1 MKHMRRTLAAL
12 LAMVILMTG
21 IPFSFAE
28 ETEAVET
35 VVQQIAEPAPEEEPA
50 PTEESAP
57 TEEPTDAPT
66 EEPTDAPPVEVTEVP
81 TTEVTEEP
89 TEEATQEPTVAPT
102 DAPEETASAE
112 PLPSEEP
119 TPEPG
124 EALAEYPVFVP
135 EKAPAEDAQR
145 MDCDIDDV
153 PFVPVYTAEALA
165 KYMDMSVSELA
176 STLGMDVDAL
186 LALSPEEIAAC
197 HERLSTPMG
206 SNAYA
211 GKISLG
217 KAFTGY
223 AGTSSTLDYE
233 IYISRSGR
241 YLLTM
246 NASKY
251 MACSVYNG
259 STLIGS
265 VGHFVVPWTVDLEA
279 GKTYTFKI
287 NVDSRYSSGYC
298 NFSAVLNMYIVGSYV
313 DRAKP
318 LAYDLYTSFETKYS
332 NDFQIFC
339 FTAVEGRSYRIS
351 STGSLRRTITVCD
364 ANFNSIKSGT
374 RGAQGSTS
382 FDVTLTP
389 GKTYYLKILGEYY
402 SGGNW
407 WYENS
412 GSGQIRVQCLDKTTK
427 PISFT
432 KNKSSVNPGFGDSVT
447 FNVSTPYAS
456 KVRMLTDGKYIGAEH
471 AVSSGK
477 ASFSESFHIS
487 GSRSVQV
494 QGYYNGDWSLI
505 SDAQTI
511 TVNYQPS
518 LGKPVFSSI
527 SSNKGI
533 AYRNRDYTLKWN
545 SLANAVKYSVYVY
558 SGDEL
563 LYKAETDVNQITI
576 PGQIFGTLGV
586 YYVDVY
592 GLAKLGQ
599 QSNPPARAEIT
610 VEDLAK
616 GFVVDSY
623 LLENGINALPSK
635 YYDDFSIDHAP
646 GLKLTLKSSSWIHL
660 GMSDWEES
668 LTEVGVTIDAN
679 PKSSD
684 REGYIDISAPGCST
698 VRIKVLQYGACP
710 HKFTG
715 ILYYDRSGNEIWDF
729 SGAPCTSLDKYSH
742 GWSVYVSRLEYVCW
756 DCDAVL
762 KTVTQNKTLTIKE
775 EHSFDNGACWA
786 CGFREKNSC
795 QHTSFVTKYD
805 KYEFIDE
812 QQHRHTSF
820 DTSSN
825 PDWNYVIC
833 AECGIGGVYE
843 DGKVVL
849 DLYGDYYIE
858 ELRSYKSVLENHSYV
873 NGKCACGA
881 VRAAGSLRIEGKSTL
896 TKGVRGDLKVYDAYG
911 KLLDNKKLRWSS
923 SSTSIATVDSRGRV
937 QAKAIGSAT
946 ITAEAADGTYGSIV
960 INVVPTP
967 QSVTIYYNG
976 RRLVDRE
983 VVTMDLNSLA
993 NLRAEVYPADADPTI
1008 SWTTTNKSYVSV
1020 STPTLSSTTITA
1032 HKETNDG
1039 VYITAQTSNGKK
1051 AKVKVRVVDPYKPT
1065 GVFLDREGT
1074 ITLNMGS
1081 RLTLYATLQPATA
1094 TRSLTWTSSST
1105 KIATVDANGVVTPI
1119 KEGTVTITVKTHN
1132 GKYDTVKVKVVDP
1145 YKPTGV
1151 VLDREGTVTLNMGSR
1166 LTLYA
1171 TLQPATATRSLTW
1184 TSSST
1189 KIATVDANGVVTPI
1203 KEGTVTI
1210 TVKTHNGKYDTVKVK
1225 VVDPYKPTGV
1235 VLDREGTVTLNMG
1248 SRLTLYATL
1257 QPATA
1262 TRSLT
1267 WTSSSTKIAT
1277 VDANGVVTP
1286 IKEGTVTI
1294 TVKTHNGKYDTVKV
1308 KVVDPYKPTGVYLD
1322 REGTVVLRMGSSLT
1336 LKATL
1341 QPAGATRNLT
1351 WTSSSTKVATVD
1363 QNGVVTGI
1371 KEGTV
1376 TITVKTHNGKKDTV
1390 KVKVAAYYPVQALSL
1405 SLGGKS
1411 YGEMYVGDRAKL
1423 SVTYTP
1429 TKSCDFANLTWRS
1442 NNTKVVTVDGSGNL
1456 SAVGA
1461 GYAMI
1466 TATDQNTS
1474 VSASFGVVVT
1484 RKARYRAIVIVE
1496 NSFINYQGYK
1506 LPYQRASDRSG
1517 LISML
1522 KQQNFNGQRVEQI
1535 ADLSNLSKSTLVS
1548 KLRSLPSQWGIQ
1560 EGDVTYFCFLGHGSK
1575 DGCLYLYSNG
1585 AENQYIRPS
1594 ELKSLLDNIPGKV
1607 IVSIGSCY
1615 SGNYVYSNSADDD
1628 SSDSEGS
1635 PSDFT
1640 SAIIRAFSD
1649 GDSLPIAAIDESGAE
1664 IGISNEERMSWEESG
1679 IMPNS
1684 GELRQSKYYVL
1695 TSAARNEEAWS
1706 FYYLASSRY
1715 PYSINESKS
1724 YACFERAFC
1733 YAGGRD
1739 SVTKKT
1745 TWSSGT
1751 KTLSSVYSTVKK
1763 QVASYQ
1769 KGTIYSQSVQVYPSN
1784 SSFVIFSK

>member
-35 VVQQIAEPAPEEEPA
+35 VVQQIAEPEQAPEEPVPEEEPA

-66 EEPTDAPPVEVTEVP
+66 EEPTDAPAEEP
-81 TTEVTEEP
+81 TDAPTEEP
-89 TEEATQEPTVAPT
+89 TEEPT
-102 DAPEETASAE
+102 DVPEETASAE

-119 TPEPG
+119 TPEPS
-124 EALAEYPVFVP
+124 AEPTDYPVFVP
-135 EKAPAEDAQR
+135 EEALD
-145 MDCDIDDV
+145 DDSSCFDGDTLDV
-153 PFVPVYTAEALA
+153 PFIPVYTVEALA
-165 KYMDMSVSELA
+165 EYMDMSVSELA
-176 STLGMDVDAL
+176 DKLGMDMDAL
-186 LALSPEEIAAC
+186 LALSPEEIAAW
-197 HERLSTPMG
+197 HERLATPAS
-206 SNAYA
+206 SNTYA

-217 KAFTGY
+217 KAFSGY
-223 AGTSSTLDYE
+223 VGTSSTLDYE

-241 YLLTM
+241 YLLTTT
-246 NASKY
+246 ASKY
-251 MACSVYNG
+251 MVFDVYRG
-259 STLIGS
+259 SEFIRGI
-265 VGHFVVPWTVDLEA
+265 GHFASGNPGWTVDLEA
-279 GKTYTFKI
+279 GHTYTFKVH
-287 NVDSRYSSGYC
+287 VDGRYVTGYC
-298 NFSAVLNMYIVGSYV
+298 NFSALFQLYIAGSYA
-313 DRAKP
+313 DRASP
-318 LAYDLYTSFETKYS
+318 LAYDVFAPFTVKYD
-332 NDFQIFC
+332 NDFQLFC
-339 FTAVEGRSYRIS
+339 FTAVEGKSYRIT
-351 STGSLRRTITVCD
+351 STGSLRRTVSVCD
-364 ANFNSIKSGT
+364 ANLNSIKSSSRGIQGT
-374 RGAQGSTS
+374 TTL
-382 FDVTLTP
+382 DVTLTP
-389 GKTYYLKILGEYY
+389 GRTYYLNIHGEYY
-402 SGGNW
+402 SSGVW
-407 WYENS
+407 WYQRGNGE
-412 GSGQIRVQCLDKTTK
+412 IKIQCLDKTTK

-432 KNKSSVNPGFGDSVT
+432 KSKSSVNPGFNDSVT
-447 FNVSTPYAS
+447 FNVSTPYAT
-456 KVRMLTDGKYIGAEH
+456 KVRILTDGKYIGAEH
-471 AVSSGK
+471 AVSGGK
-477 ASFSESFHIS
+477 ASFSESFHVS
-487 GSRSVQV
+487 GARSVQV
-494 QGYYNGDWSLI
+494 QGYYNGSWSLL

-511 TVNYQPS
+511 TVNYQPN

-527 SSNKGI
+527 SGSKGT
-533 AYRNRDYTLKWN
+533 AYRNRDYTLRWN
-545 SLANAVKYSVYVY
+545 SLANAVRYSVYVY
-558 SGDEL
+558 SSDEL
-563 LYKAETDVNQITI
+563 LYKTETDANQVTI
-576 PGQIFGTLGV
+576 PGWVFGTLGV

-592 GLAKLGQ
+592 GMAKLGQ

-610 VEDLAK
+610 VEDLSK

-623 LLENGINALPSK
+623 LLEHGFVVQPGGLYEGFCIER
-635 YYDDFSIDHAP
+635 AP
-646 GLKLTLKSSSWIHL
+646 GLKLSLRASSWIDIYW
-660 GMSDWEES
+660 GNEDDTNAWV
-668 LTEVGVTIDAN
+668 EVEIDEN
-679 PKSSD
+679 PGSSN
-684 REGYIDISAPGCST
+684 REGYIEISAPGCTT
-698 VRIKVLQYGACP
+698 VRIKVFQYGICP
-710 HKFTG
+710 HTSTE
-715 ILYYDRSGNEIWDF
+715 IVYYDRSGDSFRVIDCY
-729 SGAPCTSLDKYSH
+729 GTPCTVVDKYSH
-742 GWSVYVSRLEYVCW
+742 GYNTYVSREEYVCLY
-756 DCDAVL
+756 CDAVL
-762 KTVTQNKTLTIKE
+762 KTITYNKTITIKE
-775 EHSFDNGACWA
+775 PHHFYNGVCSR
-786 CGFREKNSC
+786 CRFSEKNGC

-805 KYEFIDE
+805 KYEFVDE

-825 PDWNYVIC
+825 PDWEYVVC
-833 AECGIGGVYE
+833 AECGRGGEYV

-849 DLYGDYYIE
+849 VDEGAVYVE
-858 ELRSYKSVLENHSYV
+858 ELRSYKCVLENHSYV

-881 VRAAGSLRIEGKSTL
+881 TRAGGTLRIEGKSSL
-896 TKGVRGDLKVYDAYG
+896 TKGVTSELKVYDVYG
-911 KLLDNKKLRWSS
+911 ALLSNRSLSWTSS
-923 SSTSIATVDSRGRV
+923 APSIATVDYKGRV

-1008 SWTTTNKSYVSV
+1008 SWTTTNKSCVSV

-1074 ITLNMGS
+1074 VTLNMGS
-1081 RLTLYATLQPATA
+1081 RLTLYATLQPAGA

-1105 KIATVDANGVVTPI
+1105 KIATVD
-1119 KEGTVTITVKTHN
+1119 
-1132 GKYDTVKVKVVDP
+1132 
-1145 YKPTGV
+1145 
-1151 VLDREGTVTLNMGSR
+1151 
-1166 LTLYA
+1166 
-1171 TLQPATATRSLTW
+1171 Q
-1184 TSSST
+1184 
-1189 KIATVDANGVVTPI
+1189 
-1203 KEGTVTI
+1203 
-1210 TVKTHNGKYDTVKVK
+1210 
-1225 VVDPYKPTGV
+1225 
-1235 VLDREGTVTLNMG
+1235 
-1248 SRLTLYATL
+1248 
-1257 QPATA
+1257 
-1262 TRSLT
+1262 
-1267 WTSSSTKIAT
+1267 
-1277 VDANGVVTP
+1277 NGVVTP

-1429 TKSCDFANLTWRS
+1429 SKSCDFANLTWRS
-1442 NNTKVVTVDGSGNL
+1442 NNTRVVTVDGSGNL

-1496 NSFINYQGYK
+1496 NSFINHQGYK

-1575 DGCLYLYSNG
+1575 DGCLFLYSNG

-1615 SGNYVYSNSADDD
+1615 SGNYVYGNSADDD

-1640 SAIIRAFSD
+1640 SAIIRTFAD
-1649 GDSLPIAAIDESGAE
+1649 GDSMPIAAVDESGAE
-1664 IGISNEERMSWEESG
+1664 IAISNEERMSWEESG

-1695 TSAARNEEAWS
+1695 TSAARNEESWS
-1706 FYYLASSRY
+1706 LYYLTSSRY
-1715 PYSINESKS
+1715 PYSINESKT

>member
-35 VVQQIAEPAPEEEPA
+35 VVQQIAEPEQAPEEPAPEEEPA

-66 EEPTDAPPVEVTEVP
+66 EEPTDAPAEEP
-81 TTEVTEEP
+81 TDAPAEEPTDAPTEEP
-89 TEEATQEPTVAPT
+89 TDV
-102 DAPEETASAE
+102 PEETASAE

-119 TPEPG
+119 TPEPS
-124 EALAEYPVFVP
+124 AEPTDYPVFVP
-135 EKAPAEDAQR
+135 EEALD
-145 MDCDIDDV
+145 DDSSCFDGDTLDV
-153 PFVPVYTAEALA
+153 PFIPVYTVEALA
-165 KYMDMSVSELA
+165 EYMDMSVSELA
-176 STLGMDVDAL
+176 DKLGMDVDAL
-186 LALSPEEIAAC
+186 LALSPEEIAAW
-197 HERLSTPMG
+197 HERLATPAS
-206 SNAYA
+206 SNTYA

-217 KAFTGY
+217 KAFSGY
-223 AGTSSTLDYE
+223 VGTSSTLDYE

-241 YLLTM
+241 YLLTTT
-246 NASKY
+246 ASKY
-251 MACSVYNG
+251 MVFDVYRG
-259 STLIGS
+259 SEFIRGI
-265 VGHFVVPWTVDLEA
+265 GHFASGNPGWTVDLEA
-279 GKTYTFKI
+279 GHTYTFKVH
-287 NVDSRYSSGYC
+287 VDGRYVTGYC
-298 NFSAVLNMYIVGSYV
+298 NFSALFQLYIAGSYA
-313 DRAKP
+313 DRASP
-318 LAYDLYTSFETKYS
+318 LAYDVFAPFTVKYD
-332 NDFQIFC
+332 NDFQLFC
-339 FTAVEGRSYRIS
+339 FTAVEGKSYRIT
-351 STGSLRRTITVCD
+351 STGSLRRTVSVCD
-364 ANFNSIKSGT
+364 ANLNSIKSSSRGIQGT
-374 RGAQGSTS
+374 TTL
-382 FDVTLTP
+382 DVTLTP
-389 GKTYYLKILGEYY
+389 GRTYYLNIHGEYY
-402 SGGNW
+402 SSGVW
-407 WYENS
+407 WYQRGNGE
-412 GSGQIRVQCLDKTTK
+412 IKIQCLDKTTK

-432 KNKSSVNPGFGDSVT
+432 KSKSSVNPGFNDSVT
-447 FNVSTPYAS
+447 FNVSTPYAT
-456 KVRMLTDGKYIGAEH
+456 KVRILTDGKYIGAEH
-471 AVSSGK
+471 AVSGGK
-477 ASFSESFHIS
+477 ASFSESFHVS
-487 GSRSVQV
+487 GARSVQV
-494 QGYYNGDWSLI
+494 QGYYNGSWSLL

-511 TVNYQPS
+511 TVNYQPN

-527 SSNKGI
+527 SGSKGT
-533 AYRNRDYTLKWN
+533 AYRNRDYTLRWN
-545 SLANAVKYSVYVY
+545 SLANAVRYSVYVY
-558 SGDEL
+558 SSDEL
-563 LYKAETDVNQITI
+563 LYKTETDANQVTI
-576 PGQIFGTLGV
+576 PGWVFGTLGV

-592 GLAKLGQ
+592 GMAKLGQ

-610 VEDLAK
+610 VEDSIK
-616 GFVVDSY
+616 GFAVNAY
-623 LLENGINALPSK
+623 LLEHGIVASPTE

-646 GLKLTLKSSSWIHL
+646 GLNVTLKSSSWIHL
-660 GMSDWEES
+660 GWDES
-668 LTEVGVTIDAN
+668 EDNLTYVGVTIDAN

-684 REGYIDISAPGCST
+684 REGYIDISASGCAT
-698 VRIKVLQYGACP
+698 VRIKVLQCGTCP
-710 HKFTG
+710 HKYTG
-715 ILYYDRSGNEIWDF
+715 IIYYDRRGDEMQDYN
-729 SGAPCTSLDKYSH
+729 GPCTAIDKYSH
-742 GWSVYVSRLEYVCW
+742 GYNVYVSKMEYICW
-756 DCDAVL
+756 ECDAIL
-762 KTVTQNKTLTIKE
+762 RTVTQDKNITIKE
-775 EHSFDNGACWA
+775 EHSYENGACWA
-786 CGFREKNSC
+786 CGFSEKNGC

-825 PDWNYVIC
+825 PDWEYVVC
-833 AECGIGGVYE
+833 AECGIGGYYE
-843 DGKVVL
+843 DGKIVL
-849 DLYGDYYIE
+849 DLNGSYYAD
-858 ELRSYKSVLENHSYV
+858 ELRSYKCVLENHSYV

-881 VRAAGSLRIEGKSTL
+881 TRAGGTLRIEGKSSL
-896 TKGVRGDLKVYDAYG
+896 TKGVTSELKVYDVYG
-911 KLLDNKKLRWSS
+911 ALLSNRSLSWTSS
-923 SSTSIATVDSRGRV
+923 APSIATVDYKGRV

-1008 SWTTTNKSYVSV
+1008 SWTTTNKSCVSV

-1074 ITLNMGS
+1074 
-1081 RLTLYATLQPATA
+1081 
-1094 TRSLTWTSSST
+1094 
-1105 KIATVDANGVVTPI
+1105 
-1119 KEGTVTITVKTHN
+1119 
-1132 GKYDTVKVKVVDP
+1132 
-1145 YKPTGV
+1145 
-1151 VLDREGTVTLNMGSR
+1151 VTLNMGSR

-1189 KIATVDANGVVTPI
+1189 KIATVD
-1203 KEGTVTI
+1203 
-1210 TVKTHNGKYDTVKVK
+1210 
-1225 VVDPYKPTGV
+1225 
-1235 VLDREGTVTLNMG
+1235 
-1248 SRLTLYATL
+1248 
-1257 QPATA
+1257 Q
-1262 TRSLT
+1262 
-1267 WTSSSTKIAT
+1267 
-1277 VDANGVVTP
+1277 NGVVTP

-1429 TKSCDFANLTWRS
+1429 SKSCDFANLTWRS

-1496 NSFINYQGYK
+1496 NSFINHQGYK

-1575 DGCLYLYSNG
+1575 DGCLFLYSNG

-1615 SGNYVYSNSADDD
+1615 SGNYVYGNSADDD

-1640 SAIIRAFSD
+1640 SAIIHTFAD
-1649 GDSLPIAAIDESGAE
+1649 GDSMPIAAVDESGAE
-1664 IGISNEERMSWEESG
+1664 IAISNEERMSWEESG

-1695 TSAARNEEAWS
+1695 TSAARNEESWS
-1706 FYYLASSRY
+1706 LYSLTSSRY
-1715 PYSINESKS
+1715 PYSINESKT

>member
-35 VVQQIAEPAPEEEPA
+35 VVQQIAEPEQAPEEPAPEEEPA

-66 EEPTDAPPVEVTEVP
+66 KEPTDAPAEEPTDAPAEEP
-81 TTEVTEEP
+81 TDAPTEEP
-89 TEEATQEPTVAPT
+89 TDV
-102 DAPEETASAE
+102 PEETASAE

-119 TPEPG
+119 TPEPS
-124 EALAEYPVFVP
+124 AEPTDYPVFVP
-135 EKAPAEDAQR
+135 EEALD
-145 MDCDIDDV
+145 DDSSCFDGDTLDV
-153 PFVPVYTAEALA
+153 PFIPVYTVEALA
-165 KYMDMSVSELA
+165 EYMDMSVSELA
-176 STLGMDVDAL
+176 DKLGMDVDAL
-186 LALSPEEIAAC
+186 LALSPEEIAAW
-197 HERLSTPMG
+197 HERLATPAS
-206 SNAYA
+206 SNTYA

-217 KAFTGY
+217 KAFSGY
-223 AGTSSTLDYE
+223 VGTSSTLDYE

-241 YLLTM
+241 YLLTTT
-246 NASKY
+246 ASKY
-251 MACSVYNG
+251 MVFDVYRG
-259 STLIGS
+259 SEFIRGI
-265 VGHFVVPWTVDLEA
+265 GHFASGNPGWTVDLEA
-279 GKTYTFKI
+279 GHTYTFKVH
-287 NVDSRYSSGYC
+287 VDGRYVTGYC
-298 NFSAVLNMYIVGSYV
+298 NFSALFQLYIAGSYA
-313 DRAKP
+313 DRASP
-318 LAYDLYTSFETKYS
+318 LAYDVFAPFTVKYD
-332 NDFQIFC
+332 NDFQLFC
-339 FTAVEGRSYRIS
+339 FTAVEGKSYRIT
-351 STGSLRRTITVCD
+351 STGSLRRTVSVCD
-364 ANFNSIKSGT
+364 ANLNSIKSSSRGIQGT
-374 RGAQGSTS
+374 TTL
-382 FDVTLTP
+382 DVTLTP
-389 GKTYYLKILGEYY
+389 GRTYYLNIHGEYY
-402 SGGNW
+402 SSGVW
-407 WYENS
+407 WYQRGNGE
-412 GSGQIRVQCLDKTTK
+412 IKIQCLDKTTK

-432 KNKSSVNPGFGDSVT
+432 KSKSSVNPGFNDSVT
-447 FNVSTPYAS
+447 FNVSTPYAT
-456 KVRMLTDGKYIGAEH
+456 KVRILTDGKYIGAEH
-471 AVSSGK
+471 AVSGGK
-477 ASFSESFHIS
+477 ASFSESFHVS
-487 GSRSVQV
+487 GARSVQV
-494 QGYYNGDWSLI
+494 QGYYNGSWSLL

-511 TVNYQPS
+511 TVNYQPN

-527 SSNKGI
+527 SGSKGT
-533 AYRNRDYTLKWN
+533 AYRNRDYTLRWN
-545 SLANAVKYSVYVY
+545 SLANAVRYSVYVY
-558 SGDEL
+558 SSDEL
-563 LYKAETDVNQITI
+563 LYKTETDANQVTI
-576 PGQIFGTLGV
+576 PGWVFGTLGV

-592 GLAKLGQ
+592 GMAKLGQ

-610 VEDLAK
+610 VEDSIK
-616 GFVVDSY
+616 GFAVNAY
-623 LLENGINALPSK
+623 LLEHGIVASPTE

-646 GLKLTLKSSSWIHL
+646 GLNVTLKSSSWIHL
-660 GMSDWEES
+660 GWDES
-668 LTEVGVTIDAN
+668 EDNLTYVGVTIDAN

-684 REGYIDISAPGCST
+684 REGYIDISASGCAT
-698 VRIKVLQYGACP
+698 VRIKVLQCGTCP
-710 HKFTG
+710 HKYTG
-715 ILYYDRSGNEIWDF
+715 IIYYDRRGDEMQDYN
-729 SGAPCTSLDKYSH
+729 GPCTAIDKYSH
-742 GWSVYVSRLEYVCW
+742 GYNVYVSKMEYICW
-756 DCDAVL
+756 ECDAIL
-762 KTVTQNKTLTIKE
+762 RTVTQDKNITIKE
-775 EHSFDNGACWA
+775 EHSYENGACWA
-786 CGFREKNSC
+786 CGFSEKNGC

-825 PDWNYVIC
+825 PDWEYVVC
-833 AECGIGGVYE
+833 AECGIGGYYE
-843 DGKVVL
+843 DGKIVL
-849 DLYGDYYIE
+849 DLNGSYYAD
-858 ELRSYKSVLENHSYV
+858 ELRSYKCVLENHSYV

-881 VRAAGSLRIEGKSTL
+881 TRAGGTLRIEGKSSL
-896 TKGVRGDLKVYDAYG
+896 TKGVTSELKVYDVYG
-911 KLLDNKKLRWSS
+911 ALLSNRSLSWTSS
-923 SSTSIATVDSRGRV
+923 APSIATVDYKGRV

-1008 SWTTTNKSYVSV
+1008 SWTTTNKSCVSV

-1074 ITLNMGS
+1074 
-1081 RLTLYATLQPATA
+1081 
-1094 TRSLTWTSSST
+1094 
-1105 KIATVDANGVVTPI
+1105 
-1119 KEGTVTITVKTHN
+1119 
-1132 GKYDTVKVKVVDP
+1132 
-1145 YKPTGV
+1145 
-1151 VLDREGTVTLNMGSR
+1151 VTLNMGSR

-1171 TLQPATATRSLTW
+1171 TLQPA
-1184 TSSST
+1184 
-1189 KIATVDANGVVTPI
+1189 G
-1203 KEGTVTI
+1203 
-1210 TVKTHNGKYDTVKVK
+1210 
-1225 VVDPYKPTGV
+1225 
-1235 VLDREGTVTLNMG
+1235 
-1248 SRLTLYATL
+1248 
-1257 QPATA
+1257 A

-1429 TKSCDFANLTWRS
+1429 SKSCDFANLTWRS

-1496 NSFINYQGYK
+1496 NSFINHQGYK

-1575 DGCLYLYSNG
+1575 DGCLFLYSNG

-1615 SGNYVYSNSADDD
+1615 SGNYVYGNSADDD

-1640 SAIIRAFSD
+1640 SAIIHTFAD
-1649 GDSLPIAAIDESGAE
+1649 GDSMPIAAVDESGAE
-1664 IGISNEERMSWEESG
+1664 IAISNEERMSWEESG

-1695 TSAARNEEAWS
+1695 TSAARNEESWS
-1706 FYYLASSRY
+1706 LYSLTSSRY
-1715 PYSINESKS
+1715 PYSINESKT

>member
-35 VVQQIAEPAPEEEPA
+35 VVQQIAEPEQAPEEPAPEEEPA

-66 EEPTDAPPVEVTEVP
+66 EEPTDAPAEEP
-81 TTEVTEEP
+81 TDAPAEEPTDAPTEEP
-89 TEEATQEPTVAPT
+89 TDV
-102 DAPEETASAE
+102 PEETASAE

-119 TPEPG
+119 TPEPS
-124 EALAEYPVFVP
+124 AEPTDYPVFVP
-135 EKAPAEDAQR
+135 EEALD
-145 MDCDIDDV
+145 DDSSCFDGDTLDV
-153 PFVPVYTAEALA
+153 PFIPVYTVEALA
-165 KYMDMSVSELA
+165 EYMDMSVSELA
-176 STLGMDVDAL
+176 DKLGMDVDAL
-186 LALSPEEIAAC
+186 LALSPEEIAAW
-197 HERLSTPMG
+197 HERLATPAS
-206 SNAYA
+206 SNTYA

-217 KAFTGY
+217 KAFSGY
-223 AGTSSTLDYE
+223 VGTSSTLDYE

-241 YLLTM
+241 YLLTTT
-246 NASKY
+246 ASKY
-251 MACSVYNG
+251 MVFDVYRG
-259 STLIGS
+259 SEFIRGI
-265 VGHFVVPWTVDLEA
+265 GHFASGNPGWTVDLEA
-279 GKTYTFKI
+279 GHTYTFKVH
-287 NVDSRYSSGYC
+287 VDGRYVTGYC
-298 NFSAVLNMYIVGSYV
+298 NFSALFQLYIAGSYA
-313 DRAKP
+313 DRASP
-318 LAYDLYTSFETKYS
+318 LAYDVFAPFTVKYD
-332 NDFQIFC
+332 NDFQLFC
-339 FTAVEGRSYRIS
+339 FTAVEGKSYRIT
-351 STGSLRRTITVCD
+351 STGSLRRTVSVCD
-364 ANFNSIKSGT
+364 ANLNSIKSSSRGIQGT
-374 RGAQGSTS
+374 TTL
-382 FDVTLTP
+382 DVTLTP
-389 GKTYYLKILGEYY
+389 GRTYYLNIHGEYY
-402 SGGNW
+402 SSGVW
-407 WYENS
+407 WYQRGNGE
-412 GSGQIRVQCLDKTTK
+412 IKIQCLDKTTK

-432 KNKSSVNPGFGDSVT
+432 KSKSSVNPGFNDSVT
-447 FNVSTPYAS
+447 FNVSTPYAT
-456 KVRMLTDGKYIGAEH
+456 KVRILTDGKYIGAEH
-471 AVSSGK
+471 AVSGGK
-477 ASFSESFHIS
+477 ASFSESFHVS
-487 GSRSVQV
+487 GARSVQV
-494 QGYYNGDWSLI
+494 QGYYNGSWSLL

-511 TVNYQPS
+511 TVNYQPN

-527 SSNKGI
+527 SGSKGT
-533 AYRNRDYTLKWN
+533 AYRNRDYTLRWN
-545 SLANAVKYSVYVY
+545 SLANAVRYSVYVY
-558 SGDEL
+558 SSDEL
-563 LYKAETDVNQITI
+563 LYKTETDANQVTI
-576 PGQIFGTLGV
+576 PGWVFGTLGV

-592 GLAKLGQ
+592 GMAKLGQ

-610 VEDLAK
+610 VEDSIK
-616 GFVVDSY
+616 GFAVNAY
-623 LLENGINALPSK
+623 LLEHGIVASPTE

-646 GLKLTLKSSSWIHL
+646 GLNVTLKSSSWIHL
-660 GMSDWEES
+660 GWDES
-668 LTEVGVTIDAN
+668 EDNLTYVGVTIDAN

-684 REGYIDISAPGCST
+684 REGYIDISASGCAT
-698 VRIKVLQYGACP
+698 VRIKVLQCGTCP
-710 HKFTG
+710 HKYTG
-715 ILYYDRSGNEIWDF
+715 IIYYDRRGDEMQDYN
-729 SGAPCTSLDKYSH
+729 GPCTAIDKYSH
-742 GWSVYVSRLEYVCW
+742 GYNVYVSKMEYICW
-756 DCDAVL
+756 ECDAIL
-762 KTVTQNKTLTIKE
+762 RTVTQDKNITIKE
-775 EHSFDNGACWA
+775 EHSYENGACWA
-786 CGFREKNSC
+786 CGFSEKNGC

-825 PDWNYVIC
+825 PDWEYVVC
-833 AECGIGGVYE
+833 AECGIGGYYE
-843 DGKVVL
+843 DGKIVL
-849 DLYGDYYIE
+849 DLNGSYYAD
-858 ELRSYKSVLENHSYV
+858 ELRSYKCVLENHSYV

-881 VRAAGSLRIEGKSTL
+881 TRAGGTLRIEGKSSL
-896 TKGVRGDLKVYDAYG
+896 TKGVTSELKVYDVYG
-911 KLLDNKKLRWSS
+911 ALLSNRSLSWTSS
-923 SSTSIATVDSRGRV
+923 APSIATVDYKGRV

-1008 SWTTTNKSYVSV
+1008 SWTTTNKSCVSV

-1074 ITLNMGS
+1074 VTLNMGS
-1081 RLTLYATLQPATA
+1081 RLTLYATLQPAGA

-1105 KIATVDANGVVTPI
+1105 KIATVDQNGVVTPI

-1132 GKYDTVKVKVVDP
+1132 GKKDTVKVKVVDP

-1151 VLDREGTVTLNMGSR
+1151 VLNREGTVTLNMGSR

-1189 KIATVDANGVVTPI
+1189 KIATVD
-1203 KEGTVTI
+1203 
-1210 TVKTHNGKYDTVKVK
+1210 
-1225 VVDPYKPTGV
+1225 
-1235 VLDREGTVTLNMG
+1235 
-1248 SRLTLYATL
+1248 
-1257 QPATA
+1257 Q
-1262 TRSLT
+1262 
-1267 WTSSSTKIAT
+1267 
-1277 VDANGVVTP
+1277 NGVVTP

-1429 TKSCDFANLTWRS
+1429 SKSCDFANLTWRS

-1496 NSFINYQGYK
+1496 NSFINHQGYK

-1575 DGCLYLYSNG
+1575 DGCLFLYSNG

-1615 SGNYVYSNSADDD
+1615 SGNYVYGNSADDD

-1640 SAIIRAFSD
+1640 SAIIHTFAD
-1649 GDSLPIAAIDESGAE
+1649 GDSMPIAAVDESGAE
-1664 IGISNEERMSWEESG
+1664 IAISNEERMSWEESG

-1695 TSAARNEEAWS
+1695 TSAARNEESWS
-1706 FYYLASSRY
+1706 LYSLTSSRY
-1715 PYSINESKS
+1715 PYSINESKT

>member
-35 VVQQIAEPAPEEEPA
+35 VVQQIAEPEQAPEEPAPEEEPA

-66 EEPTDAPPVEVTEVP
+66 EEPTDAPAEDP
-81 TTEVTEEP
+81 TDAPTEEP
-89 TEEATQEPTVAPT
+89 TEEPT
-102 DAPEETASAE
+102 DVPEETASAE

-119 TPEPG
+119 TPEPS
-124 EALAEYPVFVP
+124 AEPTDYPVFVP
-135 EKAPAEDAQR
+135 EEALD
-145 MDCDIDDV
+145 DDSSCFDGDTLDV
-153 PFVPVYTAEALA
+153 PFIPVYTVEALA
-165 KYMDMSVSELA
+165 EYMDMSVSELA
-176 STLGMDVDAL
+176 DKLGMDMDAL
-186 LALSPEEIAAC
+186 LALSPEEIAAW
-197 HERLSTPMG
+197 HERLATPAS
-206 SNAYA
+206 SNTYA

-217 KAFTGY
+217 KAFSGY
-223 AGTSSTLDYE
+223 VGTSSTLDYE

-241 YLLTM
+241 YLLTTT
-246 NASKY
+246 ASKY
-251 MACSVYNG
+251 MVFDVYRG
-259 STLIGS
+259 SEFIRGI
-265 VGHFVVPWTVDLEA
+265 GHFASGNPGWTVDLEA
-279 GKTYTFKI
+279 GHTYTFKVH
-287 NVDSRYSSGYC
+287 VDGRYVTGYC
-298 NFSAVLNMYIVGSYV
+298 NFSALFQLYIAGSYA
-313 DRAKP
+313 DRASP
-318 LAYDLYTSFETKYS
+318 LAYDVFAPFTVKYD
-332 NDFQIFC
+332 NDFQLFC
-339 FTAVEGRSYRIS
+339 FTAVEGKSYRIT
-351 STGSLRRTITVCD
+351 STGSLRRTVSVCD
-364 ANFNSIKSGT
+364 ANLNSIKSSSRGIQGT
-374 RGAQGSTS
+374 TTL
-382 FDVTLTP
+382 DVTLTP
-389 GKTYYLKILGEYY
+389 GRTYYLNIHGEYY
-402 SGGNW
+402 SSGVW
-407 WYENS
+407 WYQRGNGE
-412 GSGQIRVQCLDKTTK
+412 IKIQCLDKTTK

-432 KNKSSVNPGFGDSVT
+432 KSKSSVNPGFNDSVT
-447 FNVSTPYAS
+447 FNVSTPYAT
-456 KVRMLTDGKYIGAEH
+456 KVRILTDGKYIGAEH
-471 AVSSGK
+471 AVSGGK
-477 ASFSESFHIS
+477 ASFSESFHVS
-487 GSRSVQV
+487 GARSVQV
-494 QGYYNGDWSLI
+494 QGYYNGSWSLL

-511 TVNYQPS
+511 TVNYQPN

-527 SSNKGI
+527 SGSKGT
-533 AYRNRDYTLKWN
+533 AYRNRDYTLRWN
-545 SLANAVKYSVYVY
+545 SLANAVRYSVYVY
-558 SGDEL
+558 SSDEL
-563 LYKAETDVNQITI
+563 LYKTETDANQVTI
-576 PGQIFGTLGV
+576 PGWVFGTLGV

-592 GLAKLGQ
+592 GMAKLGQ

-610 VEDLAK
+610 VEDSIK
-616 GFVVDSY
+616 GFAVNAY
-623 LLENGINALPSK
+623 LLEHGIVASPTE

-646 GLKLTLKSSSWIHL
+646 GLNVTLKSSSWIHL
-660 GMSDWEES
+660 GWDES
-668 LTEVGVTIDAN
+668 EDNLTYVGVTIDAN

-684 REGYIDISAPGCST
+684 REGYIDISASGCAT
-698 VRIKVLQYGACP
+698 VRIKVLQCGTCP
-710 HKFTG
+710 HKYTG
-715 ILYYDRSGNEIWDF
+715 IIYYDRRGDEMQDYN
-729 SGAPCTSLDKYSH
+729 GPCTAIDKYSH
-742 GWSVYVSRLEYVCW
+742 GYNVYVSKMEYICW
-756 DCDAVL
+756 ECDAIL
-762 KTVTQNKTLTIKE
+762 RTVTQDKNITIKE
-775 EHSFDNGACWA
+775 EHSYENGACWA
-786 CGFREKNSC
+786 CGFSEKNGC

-825 PDWNYVIC
+825 PDWEYVVC
-833 AECGIGGVYE
+833 AECGIGGYYE
-843 DGKVVL
+843 DGKIVL
-849 DLYGDYYIE
+849 DLNGSYYAD
-858 ELRSYKSVLENHSYV
+858 ELRSYRCVLENHSYV

-881 VRAAGSLRIEGKSTL
+881 TRAGGTLQIEGKSTL
-896 TKGVRGDLKVYDAYG
+896 TKGASSSLKVYNVYG
-911 KLLDNKKLRWSS
+911 ALLDNRKLSWTSS
-923 SSTSIATVDSRGRV
+923 APSIATVDYKGRV

-946 ITAEAADGTYGSIV
+946 ITAEAADGAYGSIV

-1074 ITLNMGS
+1074 VTLNMGS
-1081 RLTLYATLQPATA
+1081 RLTLYATLQPAGA

-1132 GKYDTVKVKVVDP
+1132 GKKDTVKVKVVDP

-1151 VLDREGTVTLNMGSR
+1151 VLNREGTVTLNMGSR

-1189 KIATVDANGVVTPI
+1189 KIATVD
-1203 KEGTVTI
+1203 
-1210 TVKTHNGKYDTVKVK
+1210 
-1225 VVDPYKPTGV
+1225 
-1235 VLDREGTVTLNMG
+1235 
-1248 SRLTLYATL
+1248 
-1257 QPATA
+1257 Q
-1262 TRSLT
+1262 
-1267 WTSSSTKIAT
+1267 
-1277 VDANGVVTP
+1277 NGVVTP

-1429 TKSCDFANLTWRS
+1429 SKSCDFANLTWRS

-1496 NSFINYQGYK
+1496 NSFINHQGYK

-1575 DGCLYLYSNG
+1575 DGCLFLYSNG

-1615 SGNYVYSNSADDD
+1615 SGNYVYGNSADDD

-1640 SAIIRAFSD
+1640 SAIIHTFAD
-1649 GDSLPIAAIDESGAE
+1649 GDSMPIAAVDESGAE
-1664 IGISNEERMSWEESG
+1664 IAISNEERMSWEESG

-1695 TSAARNEEAWS
+1695 TSAARNEESWS
-1706 FYYLASSRY
+1706 LYSLTSSRY
-1715 PYSINESKS
+1715 PYSINESKT

>member
-35 VVQQIAEPAPEEEPA
+35 VVQQIAEPEQAPEEPAPEEEPA

-66 EEPTDAPPVEVTEVP
+66 EEPTDAPAEEP
-81 TTEVTEEP
+81 TDAPAEEPTDAPTEEP
-89 TEEATQEPTVAPT
+89 TNV
-102 DAPEETASAE
+102 PEETASAE

-119 TPEPG
+119 TPEPS
-124 EALAEYPVFVP
+124 AEPTDYPVFVP
-135 EKAPAEDAQR
+135 EEALD
-145 MDCDIDDV
+145 DDSSCFDGDTLDV
-153 PFVPVYTAEALA
+153 PFIPVYTVEALA
-165 KYMDMSVSELA
+165 EYMDMSVSELA
-176 STLGMDVDAL
+176 DKLGMDVDAL
-186 LALSPEEIAAC
+186 LALSPEEIAAW
-197 HERLSTPMG
+197 HERLATPAS
-206 SNAYA
+206 SNTYA

-217 KAFTGY
+217 KAFSGY
-223 AGTSSTLDYE
+223 VGTSSTLDYE

-241 YLLTM
+241 YLLTTT
-246 NASKY
+246 ASKY
-251 MACSVYNG
+251 MVFDVYRG
-259 STLIGS
+259 SEFIRGI
-265 VGHFVVPWTVDLEA
+265 GHFASGNPGWTVDLEA
-279 GKTYTFKI
+279 GHTYTFKVH
-287 NVDSRYSSGYC
+287 VDGRYVTGYC
-298 NFSAVLNMYIVGSYV
+298 NFSALFQLYIAGSYA
-313 DRAKP
+313 DRASP
-318 LAYDLYTSFETKYS
+318 LAYDVFAPFTVKYD
-332 NDFQIFC
+332 NDFQLFC
-339 FTAVEGRSYRIS
+339 FTAVEGKSYRIT
-351 STGSLRRTITVCD
+351 STGSLRRTVSVCD
-364 ANFNSIKSGT
+364 ANLNSIKSSSRGIQGT
-374 RGAQGSTS
+374 TTL
-382 FDVTLTP
+382 DVTLTP
-389 GKTYYLKILGEYY
+389 GRTYYLNIHGEYY
-402 SGGNW
+402 SSGVW
-407 WYENS
+407 WYQRGNGE
-412 GSGQIRVQCLDKTTK
+412 IKIQCLDKTTK

-432 KNKSSVNPGFGDSVT
+432 KSKSSVNPGFNDSVT
-447 FNVSTPYAS
+447 FNVSTPYAT
-456 KVRMLTDGKYIGAEH
+456 KVRILTDGKYIGAEH
-471 AVSSGK
+471 AVSGGK
-477 ASFSESFHIS
+477 ASFSESFHVS
-487 GSRSVQV
+487 GARSVQV
-494 QGYYNGDWSLI
+494 QGYYNGSWSLL

-511 TVNYQPS
+511 TVNYQPN

-527 SSNKGI
+527 SGSKGT
-533 AYRNRDYTLKWN
+533 AYRNRDYTLRWN
-545 SLANAVKYSVYVY
+545 SLANAVRYSVYVY
-558 SGDEL
+558 SSDEL
-563 LYKAETDVNQITI
+563 LYKTETDANQVTI
-576 PGQIFGTLGV
+576 PGWVFGTLGV

-592 GLAKLGQ
+592 GMAKLGQ

-610 VEDLAK
+610 VEDSIK
-616 GFVVDSY
+616 GFAVNAY
-623 LLENGINALPSK
+623 LLEHGIVASPTE

-646 GLKLTLKSSSWIHL
+646 GLNVTLKSSSWIHL
-660 GMSDWEES
+660 GWDES
-668 LTEVGVTIDAN
+668 EDNLTYVGVTIDAN

-684 REGYIDISAPGCST
+684 REGYIDISASGCAT
-698 VRIKVLQYGACP
+698 VRIKVLQCGTCP
-710 HKFTG
+710 HKYTG
-715 ILYYDRSGNEIWDF
+715 IIYYDRRGDEMQDYN
-729 SGAPCTSLDKYSH
+729 GPCTAIDKYSH
-742 GWSVYVSRLEYVCW
+742 GYNVYVSKMEYICW
-756 DCDAVL
+756 ECDAIL
-762 KTVTQNKTLTIKE
+762 RTVTQDKNITIKE
-775 EHSFDNGACWA
+775 EHSYENGACWA
-786 CGFREKNSC
+786 CGFSEKNGC

-825 PDWNYVIC
+825 PDWEYVVC
-833 AECGIGGVYE
+833 AECGIGGYYE
-843 DGKVVL
+843 DGKIVL
-849 DLYGDYYIE
+849 DLNGSYYAD
-858 ELRSYKSVLENHSYV
+858 ELRSYKCVLENHSYV

-881 VRAAGSLRIEGKSTL
+881 TRAGGTLRIEGKSSL
-896 TKGVRGDLKVYDAYG
+896 TKGVTSELKVYDVYG
-911 KLLDNKKLRWSS
+911 ALLSNRSLSWTSS
-923 SSTSIATVDSRGRV
+923 APSIATVDYKGRV

-1008 SWTTTNKSYVSV
+1008 SWTTTNKSCVSV

-1074 ITLNMGS
+1074 
-1081 RLTLYATLQPATA
+1081 
-1094 TRSLTWTSSST
+1094 
-1105 KIATVDANGVVTPI
+1105 
-1119 KEGTVTITVKTHN
+1119 
-1132 GKYDTVKVKVVDP
+1132 
-1145 YKPTGV
+1145 
-1151 VLDREGTVTLNMGSR
+1151 VTLNMGSR

-1171 TLQPATATRSLTW
+1171 TLQPA
-1184 TSSST
+1184 
-1189 KIATVDANGVVTPI
+1189 G
-1203 KEGTVTI
+1203 
-1210 TVKTHNGKYDTVKVK
+1210 
-1225 VVDPYKPTGV
+1225 
-1235 VLDREGTVTLNMG
+1235 
-1248 SRLTLYATL
+1248 
-1257 QPATA
+1257 A

-1429 TKSCDFANLTWRS
+1429 SKSCDFANLTWRS

-1496 NSFINYQGYK
+1496 NSFINHQGYK

-1575 DGCLYLYSNG
+1575 DGCLFLYSNG

-1615 SGNYVYSNSADDD
+1615 SGNYVYGNSADDD

-1640 SAIIRAFSD
+1640 SAIIHTFAD
-1649 GDSLPIAAIDESGAE
+1649 GDSMPIAAVDESGAE
-1664 IGISNEERMSWEESG
+1664 IAISNEERMSWEESG

-1695 TSAARNEEAWS
+1695 TSAARNEESWS
-1706 FYYLASSRY
+1706 LYSLTSSRY
-1715 PYSINESKS
+1715 PYSINESKT

>member
-35 VVQQIAEPAPEEEPA
+35 VVQQIAEPEQAPEEPAPEEEPA

-66 EEPTDAPPVEVTEVP
+66 EEPTDAPAEEP
-81 TTEVTEEP
+81 TDAPAEEPTDAPTEEP
-89 TEEATQEPTVAPT
+89 TDV
-102 DAPEETASAE
+102 PEETASAE

-119 TPEPG
+119 TPEPS
-124 EALAEYPVFVP
+124 AEPTDYPVFVP
-135 EKAPAEDAQR
+135 EEALD
-145 MDCDIDDV
+145 DDSSCFDGDTLDV
-153 PFVPVYTAEALA
+153 PFIPVYTVEALA
-165 KYMDMSVSELA
+165 EYMDMSVSELA
-176 STLGMDVDAL
+176 DKLGMDVDAL
-186 LALSPEEIAAC
+186 LALSPEEIAAW
-197 HERLSTPMG
+197 HERLATPAS
-206 SNAYA
+206 SNTYA

-217 KAFTGY
+217 KAFSGY
-223 AGTSSTLDYE
+223 VGTSSTLDYE

-241 YLLTM
+241 YLLTTT
-246 NASKY
+246 ASKY
-251 MACSVYNG
+251 MVFDVYRG
-259 STLIGS
+259 SEFIRGI
-265 VGHFVVPWTVDLEA
+265 GHFASGNPGWTVDLEA
-279 GKTYTFKI
+279 GHTYTFKVH
-287 NVDSRYSSGYC
+287 VDGRYVTGYC
-298 NFSAVLNMYIVGSYV
+298 NFSALFQLYIAGSYA
-313 DRAKP
+313 DRASP
-318 LAYDLYTSFETKYS
+318 LAYDVFAPFTVKYD
-332 NDFQIFC
+332 NDFQLFC
-339 FTAVEGRSYRIS
+339 FTAVEGKSYRIT
-351 STGSLRRTITVCD
+351 STGSLRRTVSVCD
-364 ANFNSIKSGT
+364 ANLNSIKSSSRGIQGT
-374 RGAQGSTS
+374 TTL
-382 FDVTLTP
+382 DVTLTP
-389 GKTYYLKILGEYY
+389 GRTYYLNIHGEYY
-402 SGGNW
+402 SSGVW
-407 WYENS
+407 WYQRGNGE
-412 GSGQIRVQCLDKTTK
+412 IKIQCLDKTTK

-432 KNKSSVNPGFGDSVT
+432 KSKSSVNPGFNDSVT
-447 FNVSTPYAS
+447 FNVSTPYAT
-456 KVRMLTDGKYIGAEH
+456 KVRILTDGKYIGAEH
-471 AVSSGK
+471 AVSGGK
-477 ASFSESFHIS
+477 ASFSESFHVS
-487 GSRSVQV
+487 GARSVQV
-494 QGYYNGDWSLI
+494 QGYYNGSWSLL

-511 TVNYQPS
+511 TVNYQPN

-527 SSNKGI
+527 SGSKGT
-533 AYRNRDYTLKWN
+533 AYRNRDYTLRWN
-545 SLANAVKYSVYVY
+545 SLANAVRYSVYVY
-558 SGDEL
+558 SSDEL
-563 LYKAETDVNQITI
+563 LYKTETDANQVTI
-576 PGQIFGTLGV
+576 PGWVFGTLGV

-592 GLAKLGQ
+592 GMAKLGQ

-610 VEDLAK
+610 VEDSIK
-616 GFVVDSY
+616 GFAVNAY
-623 LLENGINALPSK
+623 LLEHGIVASPTE

-646 GLKLTLKSSSWIHL
+646 GLNVTLKSSSWIHL
-660 GMSDWEES
+660 GWDES
-668 LTEVGVTIDAN
+668 EDNLTYVGVTIDAN

-684 REGYIDISAPGCST
+684 REGYIDISASGCAT
-698 VRIKVLQYGACP
+698 VRIKVLQCGTCP
-710 HKFTG
+710 HKYTG
-715 ILYYDRSGNEIWDF
+715 IIYYDRRGDEMQDYN
-729 SGAPCTSLDKYSH
+729 GPCTAIDKYSH
-742 GWSVYVSRLEYVCW
+742 GYNVYVSKMEYICW
-756 DCDAVL
+756 ECDAIL
-762 KTVTQNKTLTIKE
+762 RTVTQDKNITIKE
-775 EHSFDNGACWA
+775 EHSYENGACWA
-786 CGFREKNSC
+786 CGFSEKNGC

-825 PDWNYVIC
+825 PDWEYVVC
-833 AECGIGGVYE
+833 AECGIGGYYE
-843 DGKVVL
+843 DGKIVL
-849 DLYGDYYIE
+849 DLNGSYYAD
-858 ELRSYKSVLENHSYV
+858 ELRSYKCVLENHSYV

-881 VRAAGSLRIEGKSTL
+881 TRAGGTLRIEGKSSL
-896 TKGVRGDLKVYDAYG
+896 TKGVTSELKVYDVYG
-911 KLLDNKKLRWSS
+911 ALLSNRSLSWTSS
-923 SSTSIATVDSRGRV
+923 APSIATVDYKGRV

-1008 SWTTTNKSYVSV
+1008 SWTTTNKSCVSV

-1074 ITLNMGS
+1074 VTLNMGS
-1081 RLTLYATLQPATA
+1081 RLTLYATLQPAGA

-1105 KIATVDANGVVTPI
+1105 KIATVD
-1119 KEGTVTITVKTHN
+1119 
-1132 GKYDTVKVKVVDP
+1132 
-1145 YKPTGV
+1145 
-1151 VLDREGTVTLNMGSR
+1151 
-1166 LTLYA
+1166 
-1171 TLQPATATRSLTW
+1171 Q
-1184 TSSST
+1184 
-1189 KIATVDANGVVTPI
+1189 
-1203 KEGTVTI
+1203 
-1210 TVKTHNGKYDTVKVK
+1210 
-1225 VVDPYKPTGV
+1225 
-1235 VLDREGTVTLNMG
+1235 
-1248 SRLTLYATL
+1248 
-1257 QPATA
+1257 
-1262 TRSLT
+1262 
-1267 WTSSSTKIAT
+1267 
-1277 VDANGVVTP
+1277 NGVVTP

-1429 TKSCDFANLTWRS
+1429 SKSCDFANLTWRS

-1496 NSFINYQGYK
+1496 NSFINHQGYK

-1575 DGCLYLYSNG
+1575 DGCLFLYSNG

-1615 SGNYVYSNSADDD
+1615 SGNYVYGNSADDD

-1640 SAIIRAFSD
+1640 SAIIHTFAD
-1649 GDSLPIAAIDESGAE
+1649 GDSMPIAAVDESGAE
-1664 IGISNEERMSWEESG
+1664 IAISNEERMSWEESG

-1695 TSAARNEEAWS
+1695 TSAARNEESWS
-1706 FYYLASSRY
+1706 LYSLTSSRY
-1715 PYSINESKS
+1715 PYSINESKT

>member
-35 VVQQIAEPAPEEEPA
+35 VVQQIAEPEQAPEEPAPEEEPA

-66 EEPTDAPPVEVTEVP
+66 EEPTDV
-81 TTEVTEEP
+81 
-89 TEEATQEPTVAPT
+89 
-102 DAPEETASAE
+102 PEETASAE

-119 TPEPG
+119 TPEPS
-124 EALAEYPVFVP
+124 AEPTDYPVFVP
-135 EKAPAEDAQR
+135 EEALD
-145 MDCDIDDV
+145 DDSSCFDGDTLDV
-153 PFVPVYTAEALA
+153 PFIPVYTVEALA
-165 KYMDMSVSELA
+165 EYMDMSVSELA
-176 STLGMDVDAL
+176 DKLGMDVDAL
-186 LALSPEEIAAC
+186 LALSPEEIAAW
-197 HERLSTPMG
+197 HERLATPAS
-206 SNAYA
+206 SNTYA

-217 KAFTGY
+217 KAFSGY
-223 AGTSSTLDYE
+223 VGTSSTLDYE

-241 YLLTM
+241 YLLTTT
-246 NASKY
+246 ASKY
-251 MACSVYNG
+251 MVFDVYRG
-259 STLIGS
+259 SEFIRGI
-265 VGHFVVPWTVDLEA
+265 GHFASGNPGWTVDLEA
-279 GKTYTFKI
+279 GHTYTFKVH
-287 NVDSRYSSGYC
+287 VDGRYVTGYC
-298 NFSAVLNMYIVGSYV
+298 NFSALFQLYIAGSYA
-313 DRAKP
+313 DRASP
-318 LAYDLYTSFETKYS
+318 LAYDVFAPFTVKYD
-332 NDFQIFC
+332 NDFQLFC
-339 FTAVEGRSYRIS
+339 FTAVEGKSYRIT
-351 STGSLRRTITVCD
+351 STGSLRRTVSVCD
-364 ANFNSIKSGT
+364 ANLNSIKSSSRGIQGT
-374 RGAQGSTS
+374 TTL
-382 FDVTLTP
+382 DVTLTP
-389 GKTYYLKILGEYY
+389 GRTYYLNIHGEYY
-402 SGGNW
+402 SSGVW
-407 WYENS
+407 WYQRGNGE
-412 GSGQIRVQCLDKTTK
+412 IKIQCLDKTTK

-432 KNKSSVNPGFGDSVT
+432 KSKSSVNPGFNDSVT
-447 FNVSTPYAS
+447 FNVSTPYAT
-456 KVRMLTDGKYIGAEH
+456 KVRILTDGKYIGAEH
-471 AVSSGK
+471 AVSGGK
-477 ASFSESFHIS
+477 ASFSESFHVS
-487 GSRSVQV
+487 GARSVQV
-494 QGYYNGDWSLI
+494 QGYYNGSWSLL

-511 TVNYQPS
+511 TVNYQPN

-527 SSNKGI
+527 SGSKGT
-533 AYRNRDYTLKWN
+533 AYRNRDYTLRWN
-545 SLANAVKYSVYVY
+545 SLANAVRYSVYVY
-558 SGDEL
+558 SSDEL
-563 LYKAETDVNQITI
+563 LYKTETDANQVTI
-576 PGQIFGTLGV
+576 PGWVFGTLGV

-592 GLAKLGQ
+592 GMAKLGQ

-610 VEDLAK
+610 VEDSIK
-616 GFVVDSY
+616 GFAVNAY
-623 LLENGINALPSK
+623 LLEHGIVASPTE

-646 GLKLTLKSSSWIHL
+646 GLNVTLKSSSWIHL
-660 GMSDWEES
+660 GWDES
-668 LTEVGVTIDAN
+668 EDNLTYVGVTIDAN

-684 REGYIDISAPGCST
+684 REGYIDISASGCAT
-698 VRIKVLQYGACP
+698 VRIKVLQCGTCP
-710 HKFTG
+710 HKYTG
-715 ILYYDRSGNEIWDF
+715 IIYYDRRGDEMQDYN
-729 SGAPCTSLDKYSH
+729 GPCTAIDKYSH
-742 GWSVYVSRLEYVCW
+742 GYNVYVSKMEYICW
-756 DCDAVL
+756 ECDAIL
-762 KTVTQNKTLTIKE
+762 RTVTQDKNITIKE
-775 EHSFDNGACWA
+775 EHSYENGACWA
-786 CGFREKNSC
+786 CGFSEKNGC

-825 PDWNYVIC
+825 PDWEYVVC
-833 AECGIGGVYE
+833 AECGIGGYYE
-843 DGKVVL
+843 DGKIVL
-849 DLYGDYYIE
+849 DLNGSYYAD
-858 ELRSYKSVLENHSYV
+858 ELRSYKCVLENHSYV

-881 VRAAGSLRIEGKSTL
+881 TRAGGTLRIEGKSSL
-896 TKGVRGDLKVYDAYG
+896 TKGVTSELKVYDVYG
-911 KLLDNKKLRWSS
+911 ALLSNRSLSWTSS
-923 SSTSIATVDSRGRV
+923 APSIATVDYKGRV

-1008 SWTTTNKSYVSV
+1008 SWTTTNKSCVSV

-1065 GVFLDREGT
+1065 GVF
-1074 ITLNMGS
+1074 
-1081 RLTLYATLQPATA
+1081 
-1094 TRSLTWTSSST
+1094 
-1105 KIATVDANGVVTPI
+1105 
-1119 KEGTVTITVKTHN
+1119 
-1132 GKYDTVKVKVVDP
+1132 
-1145 YKPTGV
+1145 
-1151 VLDREGTVTLNMGSR
+1151 LDREGTVTLNMGSR

-1210 TVKTHNGKYDTVKVK
+1210 TVKTHNGKKDTVKVK

-1235 VLDREGTVTLNMG
+1235 VLNREGTVTLNMG

-1277 VDANGVVTP
+1277 VDQNGVVTP

-1363 QNGVVTGI
+1363 QNGIVTGI

-1429 TKSCDFANLTWRS
+1429 SKSCDFANLTWRS

-1496 NSFINYQGYK
+1496 NSFINHQGYK

-1575 DGCLYLYSNG
+1575 DGCLFLYSNG

-1615 SGNYVYSNSADDD
+1615 SGNYVYGNSADDD

-1640 SAIIRAFSD
+1640 SAIIHTFAD
-1649 GDSLPIAAIDESGAE
+1649 GDSMPIAAVDESGAE
-1664 IGISNEERMSWEESG
+1664 IAISNEERMSWEESG

-1695 TSAARNEEAWS
+1695 TSAARNEESWS
-1706 FYYLASSRY
+1706 LYSLTSSRY
-1715 PYSINESKS
+1715 PYSINESKT

>member
-35 VVQQIAEPAPEEEPA
+35 VVQQIAEPEQAPEEPAPEEEPA

-66 EEPTDAPPVEVTEVP
+66 EEPTDAPAEEP
-81 TTEVTEEP
+81 TDAPTEEP
-89 TEEATQEPTVAPT
+89 TEEPT
-102 DAPEETASAE
+102 DVPEETASAE

-119 TPEPG
+119 TPEPS
-124 EALAEYPVFVP
+124 AEPTDYPVFVP
-135 EKAPAEDAQR
+135 EEALD
-145 MDCDIDDV
+145 DDSSCFDGDTLDV
-153 PFVPVYTAEALA
+153 PFIPVYTVEALA
-165 KYMDMSVSELA
+165 EYMDMSVSELA
-176 STLGMDVDAL
+176 DKLGMDMDAL
-186 LALSPEEIAAC
+186 LALSPEEIAAW
-197 HERLSTPMG
+197 HERLATPAS
-206 SNAYA
+206 SNTYA

-217 KAFTGY
+217 KAFSGY
-223 AGTSSTLDYE
+223 VGTSSTLDYE

-241 YLLTM
+241 YLLTTT
-246 NASKY
+246 ASKY
-251 MACSVYNG
+251 MVFDVYRG
-259 STLIGS
+259 SEFIRGI
-265 VGHFVVPWTVDLEA
+265 GHFASGNPGWTVDLEA
-279 GKTYTFKI
+279 GHTYTFKVH
-287 NVDSRYSSGYC
+287 VDGRYVTGYC
-298 NFSAVLNMYIVGSYV
+298 NFSALFQLYIAGSYA
-313 DRAKP
+313 DRASP
-318 LAYDLYTSFETKYS
+318 LAYDVFAPFTVKYD
-332 NDFQIFC
+332 NDFQLFC
-339 FTAVEGRSYRIS
+339 FTAVEGKSYRIT
-351 STGSLRRTITVCD
+351 STGSLRRTVSVCD
-364 ANFNSIKSGT
+364 ANLNSIKSSSRGIQGT
-374 RGAQGSTS
+374 TTL
-382 FDVTLTP
+382 DVTLTP
-389 GKTYYLKILGEYY
+389 GRTYYLNIHGEYY
-402 SGGNW
+402 SSGVW
-407 WYENS
+407 WYQRGNGE
-412 GSGQIRVQCLDKTTK
+412 IKIQCLDKTTK

-432 KNKSSVNPGFGDSVT
+432 KSKSSVNPGFNDSVT
-447 FNVSTPYAS
+447 FNVSTPYAT
-456 KVRMLTDGKYIGAEH
+456 KVRILTDGKYIGAEH
-471 AVSSGK
+471 AVSGGK
-477 ASFSESFHIS
+477 ASFSESFHVS
-487 GSRSVQV
+487 GARSVQV
-494 QGYYNGDWSLI
+494 QGYYNGSWSLL

-511 TVNYQPS
+511 TVNYQPN

-527 SSNKGI
+527 SGSKGT
-533 AYRNRDYTLKWN
+533 AYRNRDYTLRWN
-545 SLANAVKYSVYVY
+545 SLANAVRYSVYVY
-558 SGDEL
+558 SSDEL
-563 LYKAETDVNQITI
+563 LYKTETDANQVTI
-576 PGQIFGTLGV
+576 PGWVFGTLGV

-592 GLAKLGQ
+592 GMAKLGQ

-610 VEDLAK
+610 VEDSIK
-616 GFVVDSY
+616 GFAVNAY
-623 LLENGINALPSK
+623 LLEHGIVASPTE

-646 GLKLTLKSSSWIHL
+646 GLNVTLKSSSWIHL
-660 GMSDWEES
+660 GWDES
-668 LTEVGVTIDAN
+668 EDNLTYVGVTIDAN

-684 REGYIDISAPGCST
+684 REGYIDISASGCAT
-698 VRIKVLQYGACP
+698 VRIKVLQCGTCP
-710 HKFTG
+710 HKYTG
-715 ILYYDRSGNEIWDF
+715 IIYYDRRGDEMQDYN
-729 SGAPCTSLDKYSH
+729 GPCTAIDKYSH
-742 GWSVYVSRLEYVCW
+742 GYNVYVSKMEYICW
-756 DCDAVL
+756 ECDAIL
-762 KTVTQNKTLTIKE
+762 RTVTQDKNITIKE
-775 EHSFDNGACWA
+775 EHSYENGACWA
-786 CGFREKNSC
+786 CGFSEKNGC

-825 PDWNYVIC
+825 PDWEYVVC
-833 AECGIGGVYE
+833 AECGIGGYYE
-843 DGKVVL
+843 DGKIVL
-849 DLYGDYYIE
+849 DLNGSYYAD
-858 ELRSYKSVLENHSYV
+858 ELRSYRCVLENHSYV

-881 VRAAGSLRIEGKSTL
+881 TRAGGTLQIEGKSTL
-896 TKGVRGDLKVYDAYG
+896 TKGASSSLKVYNVYG
-911 KLLDNKKLRWSS
+911 ALLDNRKLSWTSS
-923 SSTSIATVDSRGRV
+923 APSIATVDYKGRV

-946 ITAEAADGTYGSIV
+946 ITAEAADGAYGSIV

-1074 ITLNMGS
+1074 VTLNMGS
-1081 RLTLYATLQPATA
+1081 RLTLYATLQPAGA

-1132 GKYDTVKVKVVDP
+1132 GKKDTVKVKVVDP
-1145 YKPTGV
+1145 YKPTAV
-1151 VLDREGTVTLNMGSR
+1151 VLNREGTVTLNMGSR

-1210 TVKTHNGKYDTVKVK
+1210 TVKTHNGKKDTVKVK

-1235 VLDREGTVTLNMG
+1235 VLNREGTVTLNMG

-1277 VDANGVVTP
+1277 VDQNGVVTP

-1429 TKSCDFANLTWRS
+1429 SKSCDFANLTWRS

-1496 NSFINYQGYK
+1496 NSFINHQGYK

-1575 DGCLYLYSNG
+1575 DGCLFLYSNG

-1615 SGNYVYSNSADDD
+1615 SGNYVYGNSADDD

-1640 SAIIRAFSD
+1640 SAIIHTFAD
-1649 GDSLPIAAIDESGAE
+1649 GDSMPIAAVDESGAE
-1664 IGISNEERMSWEESG
+1664 IAISNEERMSWEESG

-1695 TSAARNEEAWS
+1695 TSAARNEESWS
-1706 FYYLASSRY
+1706 LYSLTSSRY
-1715 PYSINESKS
+1715 PYSINESKT

>member
-35 VVQQIAEPAPEEEPA
+35 VVQQIAEPEQAPEEPAPEEEPA

-66 EEPTDAPPVEVTEVP
+66 EEPTDAPAEEP
-81 TTEVTEEP
+81 TDAPAEEPTDAPTEEP
-89 TEEATQEPTVAPT
+89 TDV
-102 DAPEETASAE
+102 PEETASAE

-119 TPEPG
+119 TPEPS
-124 EALAEYPVFVP
+124 AEPTDYPVFVP
-135 EKAPAEDAQR
+135 EEALD
-145 MDCDIDDV
+145 DDSSCFDGDTLDV
-153 PFVPVYTAEALA
+153 PFIPVYTVEALA
-165 KYMDMSVSELA
+165 EYMDMSVSELA
-176 STLGMDVDAL
+176 DKLGMDVDAL
-186 LALSPEEIAAC
+186 LALSPEEIAAW
-197 HERLSTPMG
+197 HERLATPAS
-206 SNAYA
+206 SNTYA

-217 KAFTGY
+217 KAFSGY
-223 AGTSSTLDYE
+223 VGTSSTLDYE

-241 YLLTM
+241 YLLTTT
-246 NASKY
+246 ASKY
-251 MACSVYNG
+251 MVFDVYRG
-259 STLIGS
+259 SEFIRGI
-265 VGHFVVPWTVDLEA
+265 GHFASGNPGWTVDLEA
-279 GKTYTFKI
+279 GHTYTFKVH
-287 NVDSRYSSGYC
+287 VDGRYVTGYC
-298 NFSAVLNMYIVGSYV
+298 NFSALFQLYIAGSYA
-313 DRAKP
+313 DRASP
-318 LAYDLYTSFETKYS
+318 LAYDVFAPFTVKYD
-332 NDFQIFC
+332 NDFQLFC
-339 FTAVEGRSYRIS
+339 FTAVEGKSYRIT
-351 STGSLRRTITVCD
+351 STGSLRRTVSVCD
-364 ANFNSIKSGT
+364 ANLNSIKSSSRGIQGT
-374 RGAQGSTS
+374 TTL
-382 FDVTLTP
+382 DVTLTP
-389 GKTYYLKILGEYY
+389 GRTYYLNIHGEYY
-402 SGGNW
+402 SSGVW
-407 WYENS
+407 WYQRGNGE
-412 GSGQIRVQCLDKTTK
+412 IKIQCLDKTTK

-432 KNKSSVNPGFGDSVT
+432 KSKSSVNPGFNDSVT
-447 FNVSTPYAS
+447 FNVSTPYAT
-456 KVRMLTDGKYIGAEH
+456 KVRILTDGKYIGAEH
-471 AVSSGK
+471 AVSGGK
-477 ASFSESFHIS
+477 ASFSESFHVS
-487 GSRSVQV
+487 GARSVQV
-494 QGYYNGDWSLI
+494 QGYYNGSWSLL

-511 TVNYQPS
+511 TVNYQPN

-527 SSNKGI
+527 SGSKGT
-533 AYRNRDYTLKWN
+533 AYRNRDYTLRWN
-545 SLANAVKYSVYVY
+545 SLANAVRYSVYVY
-558 SGDEL
+558 SSDEL
-563 LYKAETDVNQITI
+563 LYKTETDANQVTI
-576 PGQIFGTLGV
+576 PGWVFGTLGV

-592 GLAKLGQ
+592 GMAKLGQ

-610 VEDLAK
+610 VEDSIK
-616 GFVVDSY
+616 GFAVNAY
-623 LLENGINALPSK
+623 LLEHGIVASPTE

-646 GLKLTLKSSSWIHL
+646 GLNVTLKSSSWIHL
-660 GMSDWEES
+660 GWDES
-668 LTEVGVTIDAN
+668 EDNLTYVGVTIDAN

-684 REGYIDISAPGCST
+684 REGYIDISASGCAT
-698 VRIKVLQYGACP
+698 VRIKVLQCGTCP
-710 HKFTG
+710 HKYTG
-715 ILYYDRSGNEIWDF
+715 IIYYDRRGDEMQDYN
-729 SGAPCTSLDKYSH
+729 GPCTAIDKYSH
-742 GWSVYVSRLEYVCW
+742 GYNVYVSKMEYICW
-756 DCDAVL
+756 ECDAIL
-762 KTVTQNKTLTIKE
+762 RTVTQDKNITIKE
-775 EHSFDNGACWA
+775 EHSYENGACWA
-786 CGFREKNSC
+786 CGFSEKNGC

-825 PDWNYVIC
+825 PDWEYVVC
-833 AECGIGGVYE
+833 AECGIGGYYE
-843 DGKVVL
+843 DGKIVL
-849 DLYGDYYIE
+849 DLNGSYYAD
-858 ELRSYKSVLENHSYV
+858 ELRSYKCVLENHSYV

-881 VRAAGSLRIEGKSTL
+881 TRAGGTLRIEGKSSL
-896 TKGVRGDLKVYDAYG
+896 TKGVTSELKVYDVYG
-911 KLLDNKKLRWSS
+911 ALLSNRSLSWTSS
-923 SSTSIATVDSRGRV
+923 APSIATVDYKGRV

-1008 SWTTTNKSYVSV
+1008 SWTTTNKSCVSV

-1074 ITLNMGS
+1074 
-1081 RLTLYATLQPATA
+1081 
-1094 TRSLTWTSSST
+1094 
-1105 KIATVDANGVVTPI
+1105 
-1119 KEGTVTITVKTHN
+1119 
-1132 GKYDTVKVKVVDP
+1132 
-1145 YKPTGV
+1145 
-1151 VLDREGTVTLNMGSR
+1151 VTLNMGSR

-1189 KIATVDANGVVTPI
+1189 KIATVDQNGVVTPI

-1210 TVKTHNGKYDTVKVK
+1210 TVKTHNGKKDTVKVK

-1235 VLDREGTVTLNMG
+1235 VLNSEGTVTLNMG

-1257 QPATA
+1257 QPAGA

-1429 TKSCDFANLTWRS
+1429 SKSCDFANLTWRS

-1496 NSFINYQGYK
+1496 NSFINHQGYK

-1575 DGCLYLYSNG
+1575 DGCLFLYSNG

-1615 SGNYVYSNSADDD
+1615 SGNYVYGNSADDD

-1640 SAIIRAFSD
+1640 SAIIHTFAD
-1649 GDSLPIAAIDESGAE
+1649 GDSMPIAAVDESGAE
-1664 IGISNEERMSWEESG
+1664 IAISNEERMSWEESG

-1695 TSAARNEEAWS
+1695 TSAARNEESWS
-1706 FYYLASSRY
+1706 LYSLTSSRY
-1715 PYSINESKS
+1715 PYSINESKT

>member
-35 VVQQIAEPAPEEEPA
+35 VVQQIAEPEQAPEEPAPEEEPA

-66 EEPTDAPPVEVTEVP
+66 EEPTDAPAEEP
-81 TTEVTEEP
+81 TDAPAEEPTDAPTEEP
-89 TEEATQEPTVAPT
+89 TNV
-102 DAPEETASAE
+102 PEETASAE

-119 TPEPG
+119 TPEPS
-124 EALAEYPVFVP
+124 AEPTDYPVFVP
-135 EKAPAEDAQR
+135 EEALD
-145 MDCDIDDV
+145 DDSSCFDGDTLDV
-153 PFVPVYTAEALA
+153 PFIPVYTVEALA
-165 KYMDMSVSELA
+165 EYMDMSVSELA
-176 STLGMDVDAL
+176 DKLGMDVDAL
-186 LALSPEEIAAC
+186 LALSPEEIAAW
-197 HERLSTPMG
+197 HERLATPAS
-206 SNAYA
+206 SNTYA

-217 KAFTGY
+217 KAFSGY
-223 AGTSSTLDYE
+223 VGTSSTLDYE

-241 YLLTM
+241 YLLTTT
-246 NASKY
+246 ASKY
-251 MACSVYNG
+251 MVFDVYRG
-259 STLIGS
+259 SEFIRGI
-265 VGHFVVPWTVDLEA
+265 GHFASGNPGWTVDLEA
-279 GKTYTFKI
+279 GHTYTFKVH
-287 NVDSRYSSGYC
+287 VDGRYVTGYC
-298 NFSAVLNMYIVGSYV
+298 NFSALFQLYIAGSYA
-313 DRAKP
+313 DRASP
-318 LAYDLYTSFETKYS
+318 LAYDVFAPFTVKYD
-332 NDFQIFC
+332 NDFQLFC
-339 FTAVEGRSYRIS
+339 FTAVEGKSYRIT
-351 STGSLRRTITVCD
+351 STGSLRRTVSVCD
-364 ANFNSIKSGT
+364 ANLNSIKSSSRGIQGT
-374 RGAQGSTS
+374 TTL
-382 FDVTLTP
+382 DVTLTP
-389 GKTYYLKILGEYY
+389 GRTYYLNIHGEYY
-402 SGGNW
+402 SSGVW
-407 WYENS
+407 WYQRGNGE
-412 GSGQIRVQCLDKTTK
+412 IKIQCLDKTTK

-432 KNKSSVNPGFGDSVT
+432 KSKSSVNPGFNDSVT
-447 FNVSTPYAS
+447 FNVSTPYAT
-456 KVRMLTDGKYIGAEH
+456 KVRILTDGKYIGAEH
-471 AVSSGK
+471 AVSGGK
-477 ASFSESFHIS
+477 ASFSESFHVS
-487 GSRSVQV
+487 GARSVQV
-494 QGYYNGDWSLI
+494 QGYYNGSWSLL

-511 TVNYQPS
+511 TVNYQPN

-527 SSNKGI
+527 SGSKGT
-533 AYRNRDYTLKWN
+533 AYRNRDYTLRWN
-545 SLANAVKYSVYVY
+545 SLANAVRYSVYVY
-558 SGDEL
+558 SSDEL
-563 LYKAETDVNQITI
+563 LYKTETDANQVTI
-576 PGQIFGTLGV
+576 PGWVFGTLGV

-592 GLAKLGQ
+592 GMAKLGQ

-610 VEDLAK
+610 VEDLSK

-623 LLENGINALPSK
+623 LLEHGFVVQPGGLYEGFCIER
-635 YYDDFSIDHAP
+635 AP
-646 GLKLTLKSSSWIHL
+646 GLKLSLRASSWIDIYW
-660 GMSDWEES
+660 GNEDDTNAWV
-668 LTEVGVTIDAN
+668 EVEIDEN
-679 PKSSD
+679 PGSSN
-684 REGYIDISAPGCST
+684 REGYIEISAPGCTT
-698 VRIKVLQYGACP
+698 VRIKVFQYGICP
-710 HKFTG
+710 HTSTE
-715 ILYYDRSGNEIWDF
+715 IVYYDRSGDSFRVIDCY
-729 SGAPCTSLDKYSH
+729 GTPCTVVDKYSH
-742 GWSVYVSRLEYVCW
+742 GYNTYVSREEYVCLY
-756 DCDAVL
+756 CDAVL
-762 KTVTQNKTLTIKE
+762 KTITYNKTITIKE
-775 EHSFDNGACWA
+775 PHHFYNGVCSR
-786 CGFREKNSC
+786 CRFSEKNGC

-805 KYEFIDE
+805 KYEFVDE

-825 PDWNYVIC
+825 PDWEYVVC
-833 AECGIGGVYE
+833 AECGRGGEYV

-849 DLYGDYYIE
+849 VDEGAVYVE
-858 ELRSYKSVLENHSYV
+858 ELRSYKCVLENHSYV

-881 VRAAGSLRIEGKSTL
+881 TRAGGTLRIEGKSSL
-896 TKGVRGDLKVYDAYG
+896 TKGVTSELKVYDVYG
-911 KLLDNKKLRWSS
+911 ALLSNRSLSWTSS
-923 SSTSIATVDSRGRV
+923 APSIATVDYKGRV

-1074 ITLNMGS
+1074 VTLNMGS
-1081 RLTLYATLQPATA
+1081 RLTLYATLQPAGA

-1132 GKYDTVKVKVVDP
+1132 GKKDTVKVKVVDP
-1145 YKPTGV
+1145 YKPTAV
-1151 VLDREGTVTLNMGSR
+1151 VLNREGTVTLNMGSR

-1189 KIATVDANGVVTPI
+1189 KIATVDA
-1203 KEGTVTI
+1203 
-1210 TVKTHNGKYDTVKVK
+1210 
-1225 VVDPYKPTGV
+1225 
-1235 VLDREGTVTLNMG
+1235 
-1248 SRLTLYATL
+1248 
-1257 QPATA
+1257 
-1262 TRSLT
+1262 
-1267 WTSSSTKIAT
+1267 
-1277 VDANGVVTP
+1277 
-1286 IKEGTVTI
+1286 
-1294 TVKTHNGKYDTVKV
+1294 
-1308 KVVDPYKPTGVYLD
+1308 
-1322 REGTVVLRMGSSLT
+1322 
-1336 LKATL
+1336 
-1341 QPAGATRNLT
+1341 
-1351 WTSSSTKVATVD
+1351 
-1363 QNGVVTGI
+1363 NGVVTGI

-1429 TKSCDFANLTWRS
+1429 SKSCDFANLTWRS

-1496 NSFINYQGYK
+1496 NSFINHQGYK

-1575 DGCLYLYSNG
+1575 DGCLFLYSNG

-1615 SGNYVYSNSADDD
+1615 SGNYVYGNSADDD

-1640 SAIIRAFSD
+1640 SAIIHTFAD
-1649 GDSLPIAAIDESGAE
+1649 GDSMPIAAVDESGAE
-1664 IGISNEERMSWEESG
+1664 IAISNEERMSWEESG

-1695 TSAARNEEAWS
+1695 TSAARNEESWS
-1706 FYYLASSRY
+1706 LYYLTSSRY
-1715 PYSINESKS
+1715 PYSINESKT

>member
-35 VVQQIAEPAPEEEPA
+35 VVQQIAEPEQAPEEPAPEEEPA

-66 EEPTDAPPVEVTEVP
+66 EEPTDAPAEEP
-81 TTEVTEEP
+81 TDAPAEEPTDAPTEEP
-89 TEEATQEPTVAPT
+89 TNV
-102 DAPEETASAE
+102 PEETASAE

-119 TPEPG
+119 TPEPS
-124 EALAEYPVFVP
+124 AEPTDYPVFVP
-135 EKAPAEDAQR
+135 EEALD
-145 MDCDIDDV
+145 DDSSCFDGDTLDV
-153 PFVPVYTAEALA
+153 PFIPVYTVEALA
-165 KYMDMSVSELA
+165 EYMDMSVSELA
-176 STLGMDVDAL
+176 DKLGMDVDAL
-186 LALSPEEIAAC
+186 LALSPEEIAAW
-197 HERLSTPMG
+197 HERLATPAS
-206 SNAYA
+206 SNTYA

-217 KAFTGY
+217 KAFSGY
-223 AGTSSTLDYE
+223 VGTSSTLDYE

-241 YLLTM
+241 YLLTTT
-246 NASKY
+246 ASKY
-251 MACSVYNG
+251 MVFDVYRG
-259 STLIGS
+259 SEFIRGI
-265 VGHFVVPWTVDLEA
+265 GHFASGNPGWTVDLEA
-279 GKTYTFKI
+279 GHTYTFKVH
-287 NVDSRYSSGYC
+287 VDGRYVTGYC
-298 NFSAVLNMYIVGSYV
+298 NFSALFQLYIAGSYA
-313 DRAKP
+313 DRASP
-318 LAYDLYTSFETKYS
+318 LAYDVFAPFTVKYD
-332 NDFQIFC
+332 NDFQLFC
-339 FTAVEGRSYRIS
+339 FTAVEGKSYRIT
-351 STGSLRRTITVCD
+351 STGSLRRTVSVCD
-364 ANFNSIKSGT
+364 ANLNSIKSSSRGIQGT
-374 RGAQGSTS
+374 TTL
-382 FDVTLTP
+382 DVTLTP
-389 GKTYYLKILGEYY
+389 GRTYYLNIHGEYY
-402 SGGNW
+402 SSGVW
-407 WYENS
+407 WYQRGNGE
-412 GSGQIRVQCLDKTTK
+412 IKIQCLDKTTK

-432 KNKSSVNPGFGDSVT
+432 KSKSSVNPGFNDSVT
-447 FNVSTPYAS
+447 FNVSTPYAT
-456 KVRMLTDGKYIGAEH
+456 KVRILTDGKYIGAEH
-471 AVSSGK
+471 AVSGGK
-477 ASFSESFHIS
+477 ASFSESFHVS
-487 GSRSVQV
+487 GARSVQV
-494 QGYYNGDWSLI
+494 QGYYNGSWSLL

-511 TVNYQPS
+511 TVNYQPN

-527 SSNKGI
+527 SGSKGT
-533 AYRNRDYTLKWN
+533 AYRNRDYTLRWN
-545 SLANAVKYSVYVY
+545 SLANAVRYSVYVY
-558 SGDEL
+558 SSDEL
-563 LYKAETDVNQITI
+563 LYKTETDANQVTI
-576 PGQIFGTLGV
+576 PGWVFGTLGV

-592 GLAKLGQ
+592 GMAKLGQ

-610 VEDLAK
+610 VEDLSK

-623 LLENGINALPSK
+623 LLEHGFVVQPGGLYEGFCIER
-635 YYDDFSIDHAP
+635 AP
-646 GLKLTLKSSSWIHL
+646 GLKLSLRASSWIDIYW
-660 GMSDWEES
+660 GNEDDTNAWV
-668 LTEVGVTIDAN
+668 EVEIDEN
-679 PKSSD
+679 PGSSN
-684 REGYIDISAPGCST
+684 REGYIEISAPGCTT
-698 VRIKVLQYGACP
+698 VRIKVFQYGICP
-710 HKFTG
+710 HTSTE
-715 ILYYDRSGNEIWDF
+715 IVYYDRSGDSFRVIDCY
-729 SGAPCTSLDKYSH
+729 GTPCTVVDKYSH
-742 GWSVYVSRLEYVCW
+742 GYNTYVSREEYVCLY
-756 DCDAVL
+756 CDAVL
-762 KTVTQNKTLTIKE
+762 KTITYNKTITIKE
-775 EHSFDNGACWA
+775 PHHFYNGVCSR
-786 CGFREKNSC
+786 CRFSEKNGC

-805 KYEFIDE
+805 KYEFVDE

-825 PDWNYVIC
+825 PDWEYVVC
-833 AECGIGGVYE
+833 AECGRGGEYV

-849 DLYGDYYIE
+849 VDEGAVYVE
-858 ELRSYKSVLENHSYV
+858 ELRSYKCVLENHSYV

-881 VRAAGSLRIEGKSTL
+881 TRAGGTLRIEGKSSL
-896 TKGVRGDLKVYDAYG
+896 TKGVTSELKVYDVYG
-911 KLLDNKKLRWSS
+911 ALLSNRSLSWTSS
-923 SSTSIATVDSRGRV
+923 APSIATVDYKGRV

-1008 SWTTTNKSYVSV
+1008 SWTTTNKSCVSV

-1074 ITLNMGS
+1074 VTLNMGS
-1081 RLTLYATLQPATA
+1081 RLTLYATLQPAGA

-1105 KIATVDANGVVTPI
+1105 KIATVD
-1119 KEGTVTITVKTHN
+1119 
-1132 GKYDTVKVKVVDP
+1132 
-1145 YKPTGV
+1145 
-1151 VLDREGTVTLNMGSR
+1151 
-1166 LTLYA
+1166 
-1171 TLQPATATRSLTW
+1171 Q
-1184 TSSST
+1184 
-1189 KIATVDANGVVTPI
+1189 
-1203 KEGTVTI
+1203 
-1210 TVKTHNGKYDTVKVK
+1210 
-1225 VVDPYKPTGV
+1225 
-1235 VLDREGTVTLNMG
+1235 
-1248 SRLTLYATL
+1248 
-1257 QPATA
+1257 
-1262 TRSLT
+1262 
-1267 WTSSSTKIAT
+1267 
-1277 VDANGVVTP
+1277 NGVVTP

-1429 TKSCDFANLTWRS
+1429 SKSCDFANLTWRS
-1442 NNTKVVTVDGSGNL
+1442 NNTRVVTVDGSGNL

-1496 NSFINYQGYK
+1496 NSFINHQGYK

-1575 DGCLYLYSNG
+1575 DGCLFLYSNG

-1615 SGNYVYSNSADDD
+1615 SGNYVYGNSADDD

-1640 SAIIRAFSD
+1640 SAIIRTFAD
-1649 GDSLPIAAIDESGAE
+1649 GDSMPIAAVDESGAE
-1664 IGISNEERMSWEESG
+1664 IAISNEERMSWEESG

-1695 TSAARNEEAWS
+1695 TSAARNEESWS
-1706 FYYLASSRY
+1706 LYYLTSSRY
-1715 PYSINESKS
+1715 PYSINESKT

>member
-35 VVQQIAEPAPEEEPA
+35 VVQQIAEPEQAPEEPAPEEEPA

-66 EEPTDAPPVEVTEVP
+66 EEPTDAPAEEP
-81 TTEVTEEP
+81 TDAPAEEPTDAPTEEP
-89 TEEATQEPTVAPT
+89 TDV
-102 DAPEETASAE
+102 PEETASAE

-119 TPEPG
+119 TPEPS
-124 EALAEYPVFVP
+124 AEPTDYPVFVP
-135 EKAPAEDAQR
+135 EEALD
-145 MDCDIDDV
+145 DDSSCFDGDTLDV
-153 PFVPVYTAEALA
+153 PFIPVYTVEALA
-165 KYMDMSVSELA
+165 EYMDMSVSELA
-176 STLGMDVDAL
+176 DKLGMDVDAL
-186 LALSPEEIAAC
+186 LALSPEEIAAW
-197 HERLSTPMG
+197 HERLATPAS
-206 SNAYA
+206 SNTYA

-217 KAFTGY
+217 KAFSGY
-223 AGTSSTLDYE
+223 VGTSSTLDYE

-241 YLLTM
+241 YLLTTT
-246 NASKY
+246 ASKY
-251 MACSVYNG
+251 MVFDVYRG
-259 STLIGS
+259 SEFIRGI
-265 VGHFVVPWTVDLEA
+265 GHFASGNPGWTVDLEA
-279 GKTYTFKI
+279 GHTYTFKVH
-287 NVDSRYSSGYC
+287 VDGRYVTGYC
-298 NFSAVLNMYIVGSYV
+298 NFSALFQLYIAGSYA
-313 DRAKP
+313 DRASP
-318 LAYDLYTSFETKYS
+318 LAYDVFAPFTVKYD
-332 NDFQIFC
+332 NDFQLFC
-339 FTAVEGRSYRIS
+339 FTAVEGKSYRIT
-351 STGSLRRTITVCD
+351 STGSLRRTVSVCD
-364 ANFNSIKSGT
+364 ANLNSIKSSSRGIQGT
-374 RGAQGSTS
+374 TTL
-382 FDVTLTP
+382 DVTLTP
-389 GKTYYLKILGEYY
+389 GRTYYLNIHGEYY
-402 SGGNW
+402 SSGVW
-407 WYENS
+407 WYQRGNGE
-412 GSGQIRVQCLDKTTK
+412 IKIQCLDKTTK

-432 KNKSSVNPGFGDSVT
+432 KSKSSVNPGFNDSVT
-447 FNVSTPYAS
+447 FNVSTPYAT
-456 KVRMLTDGKYIGAEH
+456 KVRILTDGKYIGAEH
-471 AVSSGK
+471 AVSGGK
-477 ASFSESFHIS
+477 ASFSESFHVS
-487 GSRSVQV
+487 GARSVQV
-494 QGYYNGDWSLI
+494 QGYYNGSWSLL

-511 TVNYQPS
+511 TVNYQPN

-527 SSNKGI
+527 SGSKGT
-533 AYRNRDYTLKWN
+533 AYRNRDYTLRWN
-545 SLANAVKYSVYVY
+545 SLANAVRYSVYVY
-558 SGDEL
+558 SSDEL
-563 LYKAETDVNQITI
+563 LYKTETDANQVTI
-576 PGQIFGTLGV
+576 PGWVFGTLGV

-592 GLAKLGQ
+592 GMAKLGQ

-610 VEDLAK
+610 VEDSIK
-616 GFVVDSY
+616 GFAVNAY
-623 LLENGINALPSK
+623 LLEHGIVASPTE

-646 GLKLTLKSSSWIHL
+646 GLNVTLKSSSWIHL
-660 GMSDWEES
+660 GWDES
-668 LTEVGVTIDAN
+668 EDNLTYVGVTIDAN

-684 REGYIDISAPGCST
+684 REGYIDISASGCAT
-698 VRIKVLQYGACP
+698 VRIKVLQCGTCP
-710 HKFTG
+710 HKYTG
-715 ILYYDRSGNEIWDF
+715 IIYYDRRGDEMQDYN
-729 SGAPCTSLDKYSH
+729 GPCTAIDKYSH
-742 GWSVYVSRLEYVCW
+742 GYNVYVSKMEYICW
-756 DCDAVL
+756 ECDAIL
-762 KTVTQNKTLTIKE
+762 RTVTQDKNITIKE
-775 EHSFDNGACWA
+775 EHSYENGACWA
-786 CGFREKNSC
+786 CGFSEKNGC

-825 PDWNYVIC
+825 PDWEYVVC
-833 AECGIGGVYE
+833 AECGIGGYYE
-843 DGKVVL
+843 DGKIVL
-849 DLYGDYYIE
+849 DLNGSYYAD
-858 ELRSYKSVLENHSYV
+858 ELRSYKCVLENHSYV

-881 VRAAGSLRIEGKSTL
+881 TRAGGTLRIEGKSSL
-896 TKGVRGDLKVYDAYG
+896 TKGVTSELKVYDVYG
-911 KLLDNKKLRWSS
+911 ALLSNRSLSWTSS
-923 SSTSIATVDSRGRV
+923 APSIATVDYKGRV

-1008 SWTTTNKSYVSV
+1008 SWTTTNKSCVSV

-1074 ITLNMGS
+1074 
-1081 RLTLYATLQPATA
+1081 
-1094 TRSLTWTSSST
+1094 
-1105 KIATVDANGVVTPI
+1105 
-1119 KEGTVTITVKTHN
+1119 
-1132 GKYDTVKVKVVDP
+1132 
-1145 YKPTGV
+1145 
-1151 VLDREGTVTLNMGSR
+1151 VTLNMGSR

-1171 TLQPATATRSLTW
+1171 TLQPA
-1184 TSSST
+1184 
-1189 KIATVDANGVVTPI
+1189 G
-1203 KEGTVTI
+1203 
-1210 TVKTHNGKYDTVKVK
+1210 
-1225 VVDPYKPTGV
+1225 
-1235 VLDREGTVTLNMG
+1235 
-1248 SRLTLYATL
+1248 
-1257 QPATA
+1257 A

-1429 TKSCDFANLTWRS
+1429 SKSCDFANLTWRS

-1496 NSFINYQGYK
+1496 NSFINHQGYK

-1575 DGCLYLYSNG
+1575 DGCLFLYSNG

-1615 SGNYVYSNSADDD
+1615 SGNYVYGNSADDD

-1640 SAIIRAFSD
+1640 SAIIHTFAD
-1649 GDSLPIAAIDESGAE
+1649 GDSMPIAAVDESGAE
-1664 IGISNEERMSWEESG
+1664 IAISNEERMSWEESG

-1695 TSAARNEEAWS
+1695 TSAARNEESWS
-1706 FYYLASSRY
+1706 LYSLTSSRY
-1715 PYSINESKS
+1715 PYSINESKT

>member
-35 VVQQIAEPAPEEEPA
+35 VVQQIAEPEQAPEEPAPEEEPA

-66 EEPTDAPPVEVTEVP
+66 EEPTDAPAEEP
-81 TTEVTEEP
+81 TDAPAEEPTDAPTEEP
-89 TEEATQEPTVAPT
+89 TDV
-102 DAPEETASAE
+102 PEETASAE

-119 TPEPG
+119 TPEPS
-124 EALAEYPVFVP
+124 AEPTDYPVFVP
-135 EKAPAEDAQR
+135 EEALD
-145 MDCDIDDV
+145 DDSSCFDGDTLDV
-153 PFVPVYTAEALA
+153 PFIPVYTVEALA
-165 KYMDMSVSELA
+165 EYMDMSVSELA
-176 STLGMDVDAL
+176 DKLGMDVDAL
-186 LALSPEEIAAC
+186 LALSPEEIAAW
-197 HERLSTPMG
+197 HERLATPAS
-206 SNAYA
+206 SNTYA

-217 KAFTGY
+217 KAFSGY
-223 AGTSSTLDYE
+223 VGTSSTLDYE

-241 YLLTM
+241 YLLTTT
-246 NASKY
+246 ASKY
-251 MACSVYNG
+251 MVFDVYRG
-259 STLIGS
+259 SEFIRGI
-265 VGHFVVPWTVDLEA
+265 GHFASGNPGWTVDLEA
-279 GKTYTFKI
+279 GHTYTFKVH
-287 NVDSRYSSGYC
+287 VDGRYVTGYC
-298 NFSAVLNMYIVGSYV
+298 NFSALFQLYIAGSYA
-313 DRAKP
+313 DRASP
-318 LAYDLYTSFETKYS
+318 LAYDVFAPFTVKYD
-332 NDFQIFC
+332 NDFQLFC
-339 FTAVEGRSYRIS
+339 FTAVEGKSYRIT
-351 STGSLRRTITVCD
+351 STGSLRRTVSVCD
-364 ANFNSIKSGT
+364 ANLNSIKSSSRGIQGT
-374 RGAQGSTS
+374 TTL
-382 FDVTLTP
+382 DVTLTP
-389 GKTYYLKILGEYY
+389 GRTYYLNIHGEYY
-402 SGGNW
+402 SSGVW
-407 WYENS
+407 WYQRGNGE
-412 GSGQIRVQCLDKTTK
+412 IKIQCLDKTTK

-432 KNKSSVNPGFGDSVT
+432 KSKSSVNPGFNDSVT
-447 FNVSTPYAS
+447 FNVSTPYAT
-456 KVRMLTDGKYIGAEH
+456 KVRILTDGKYIGAEH
-471 AVSSGK
+471 AVSGGK
-477 ASFSESFHIS
+477 ASFSESFHVS
-487 GSRSVQV
+487 GARSVQV
-494 QGYYNGDWSLI
+494 QGYYNGSWSLL

-511 TVNYQPS
+511 TVNYQPN

-527 SSNKGI
+527 SGSKGT
-533 AYRNRDYTLKWN
+533 AYRNRDYTLRWN
-545 SLANAVKYSVYVY
+545 SLANAVRYSVYVY
-558 SGDEL
+558 SSDEL
-563 LYKAETDVNQITI
+563 LYKTETDANQVTI
-576 PGQIFGTLGV
+576 PGWVFGTLGV

-592 GLAKLGQ
+592 GMAKLGQ

-610 VEDLAK
+610 VEDSIK
-616 GFVVDSY
+616 GFAVNAY
-623 LLENGINALPSK
+623 LLEHGIVASPTE

-646 GLKLTLKSSSWIHL
+646 GLNVTLKSSSWIHL
-660 GMSDWEES
+660 GWDES
-668 LTEVGVTIDAN
+668 EDNLTYVGVTIDAN

-684 REGYIDISAPGCST
+684 REGYIDISASGCAT
-698 VRIKVLQYGACP
+698 VRIKVLQCGTCP
-710 HKFTG
+710 HKYTG
-715 ILYYDRSGNEIWDF
+715 IIYYDRRGDEMQDYN
-729 SGAPCTSLDKYSH
+729 GPCTAIDKYSH
-742 GWSVYVSRLEYVCW
+742 GYNVYVSKMEYICW
-756 DCDAVL
+756 ECDAIL
-762 KTVTQNKTLTIKE
+762 RTVTQDKNITIKE
-775 EHSFDNGACWA
+775 EHSYENGACWA
-786 CGFREKNSC
+786 CGFSEKNGC

-825 PDWNYVIC
+825 PDWEYVVC
-833 AECGIGGVYE
+833 AECGIGGYYE
-843 DGKVVL
+843 DGKIVL
-849 DLYGDYYIE
+849 DLNGSYYAD
-858 ELRSYKSVLENHSYV
+858 ELRSYKCVLENHSYV

-881 VRAAGSLRIEGKSTL
+881 TRAGGTLRIEGKSSL
-896 TKGVRGDLKVYDAYG
+896 TKGVTSELKVYDVYG
-911 KLLDNKKLRWSS
+911 ALLSNRSLSWTSS
-923 SSTSIATVDSRGRV
+923 APSIATVDYKGRV

-1008 SWTTTNKSYVSV
+1008 SWTTTNKSCVSV

-1074 ITLNMGS
+1074 VTLNMGS
-1081 RLTLYATLQPATA
+1081 RLTLYATLQPAGA

-1132 GKYDTVKVKVVDP
+1132 GKKDTVKVKVVDP
-1145 YKPTGV
+1145 YKPTAV
-1151 VLDREGTVTLNMGSR
+1151 VLN
-1166 LTLYA
+1166 
-1171 TLQPATATRSLTW
+1171 
-1184 TSSST
+1184 
-1189 KIATVDANGVVTPI
+1189 
-1203 KEGTVTI
+1203 
-1210 TVKTHNGKYDTVKVK
+1210 
-1225 VVDPYKPTGV
+1225 
-1235 VLDREGTVTLNMG
+1235 REGTVTLNMG

-1429 TKSCDFANLTWRS
+1429 SKSCDFANLTWRS

-1496 NSFINYQGYK
+1496 NSFINHQGYK

-1575 DGCLYLYSNG
+1575 DGCLFLYSNG

-1594 ELKSLLDNIPGKV
+1594 ELKSLMDNIPGKV

-1615 SGNYVYSNSADDD
+1615 SGNYVYGNSADDD

-1640 SAIIRAFSD
+1640 SAIIHTFAD
-1649 GDSLPIAAIDESGAE
+1649 GDSMPIAAVDESGAE
-1664 IGISNEERMSWEESG
+1664 IAISNEERMSWEESG

-1695 TSAARNEEAWS
+1695 TSAARNEESWS
-1706 FYYLASSRY
+1706 LYSLTSSRY
-1715 PYSINESKS
+1715 PYSINESKT

>member
-28 ETEAVET
+28 ETETVET
-35 VVQQIAEPAPEEEPA
+35 VVQQIAEPEQAPEEPAPEEEPA

-57 TEEPTDAPT
+57 TEEPTDAPA
-66 EEPTDAPPVEVTEVP
+66 EEPTDAP
-81 TTEVTEEP
+81 TEEP
-89 TEEATQEPTVAPT
+89 TEEPTDVPTEEPTDV
-102 DAPEETASAE
+102 PEETASAE

-119 TPEPG
+119 TPEPS
-124 EALAEYPVFVP
+124 AEPTDYPVFVP
-135 EKAPAEDAQR
+135 EEAPAEDALSS
-145 MDCDIDDV
+145 DDDIKYA
-153 PFVPVYTAEALA
+153 PFIPVYTAEALA
-165 KYMDMSVSELA
+165 EYMDMSISELA
-176 STLGMDVDAL
+176 AALGMDVDAL
-186 LALSPEEIAAC
+186 LALSPEEIAAW
-197 HERLSTPMG
+197 HEKLATPAY
-206 SNAYA
+206 SNTYA

-217 KAFTGY
+217 KTFS
-223 AGTSSTLDYE
+223 GTASTNSTLDYE

-241 YLLTM
+241 YLLSIE
-246 NASKY
+246 ASKY
-251 MACSVYNG
+251 LQVEVVCNSVRVG
-259 STLIGS
+259 EA
-265 VGHFVVPWTVDLEA
+265 GHFKTGKWTIDLEA

-287 NVDSRYSSGYC
+287 SVDSRYNSGSSS
-298 NFSAVLNMYIVGSYV
+298 FSSALNMYIVGSYA
-313 DRAKP
+313 DRAKSMV
-318 LAYDLYTSFETKYS
+318 YDLYTPFEVKYP

-339 FTAVEGRSYRIS
+339 FTAVEGKSYRIS
-351 STGSLRRTITVCD
+351 STGSMRRTISVCD
-364 ANFNSIKSGT
+364 AEFKSIKSGT

-456 KVRMLTDGKYIGAEH
+456 KVRTLTDGKYIGAEH

-527 SSNKGI
+527 SGSKGT
-533 AYRNRDYTLKWN
+533 AYRNRDYTLRWN
-545 SLANAVKYSVYVY
+545 SLANAVRYSVYVY
-558 SGDEL
+558 SSDEL
-563 LYKAETDVNQITI
+563 LYKTETDANQVTI
-576 PGQIFGTLGV
+576 PGWVFGTLGV

-592 GLAKLGQ
+592 GMAKLGQ

-610 VEDLAK
+610 VEDLSK

-623 LLENGINALPSK
+623 LLEHGFVVQPGGLYEGFCIER
-635 YYDDFSIDHAP
+635 AP
-646 GLKLTLKSSSWIHL
+646 GLKLSLRASSWI
-660 GMSDWEES
+660 DIYWDNEDD
-668 LTEVGVTIDAN
+668 TNAWVEVEIDEN
-679 PKSSD
+679 PGSSN
-684 REGYIDISAPGCST
+684 REGYIEISAPGCKT
-698 VRIKVLQYGACP
+698 VRIKVFQYGICP
-710 HKFTG
+710 HTSTE
-715 ILYYDRSGNEIWDF
+715 IVYYDRSGDSFRVIDCY
-729 SGAPCTSLDKYSH
+729 GTPCTVVDKYSH
-742 GWSVYVSRLEYVCW
+742 GYNTYVSREEYVCLY
-756 DCDAVL
+756 CDAVL
-762 KTVTQNKTLTIKE
+762 KTITYNKTITIKE
-775 EHSFDNGACWA
+775 PHHFYNGVCSR
-786 CGFREKNSC
+786 CRFSEKNGC

-805 KYEFIDE
+805 KYEFVDE

-825 PDWNYVIC
+825 PDWEYVVC
-833 AECGIGGVYE
+833 AECGRGGEYV

-849 DLYGDYYIE
+849 VDEGAVYVE
-858 ELRSYKSVLENHSYV
+858 ELRSYKCVLENHSYV

-881 VRAAGSLRIEGKSTL
+881 TRAGGTLRIEGKSSL
-896 TKGVRGDLKVYDAYG
+896 TKGVTSELKVYDVYG
-911 KLLDNKKLRWSS
+911 ALLSNRSLSWTSS
-923 SSTSIATVDSRGRV
+923 APSIATVDYKGRV

-1008 SWTTTNKSYVSV
+1008 SWTTTNKSCVSV

-1074 ITLNMGS
+1074 VTLNMGS
-1081 RLTLYATLQPATA
+1081 RLTLYATLQPAGA

-1132 GKYDTVKVKVVDP
+1132 GKKDTVKVKVVDP
-1145 YKPTGV
+1145 YKPTAV
-1151 VLDREGTVTLNMGSR
+1151 VLNREGTVTLNMGSR

-1189 KIATVDANGVVTPI
+1189 KIATVD
-1203 KEGTVTI
+1203 
-1210 TVKTHNGKYDTVKVK
+1210 
-1225 VVDPYKPTGV
+1225 
-1235 VLDREGTVTLNMG
+1235 
-1248 SRLTLYATL
+1248 
-1257 QPATA
+1257 Q
-1262 TRSLT
+1262 
-1267 WTSSSTKIAT
+1267 
-1277 VDANGVVTP
+1277 NGVVTP

-1322 REGTVVLRMGSSLT
+1322 REGTVVLRMGSRLT

-1429 TKSCDFANLTWRS
+1429 SKSCDFANLTWRS

-1496 NSFINYQGYK
+1496 NSFINHQGYK

-1548 KLRSLPSQWGIQ
+1548 KLRSLPSQWSIQ

-1575 DGCLYLYSNG
+1575 DGCLFLYSNG

-1615 SGNYVYSNSADDD
+1615 SGNYVYGNSADDD

-1640 SAIIRAFSD
+1640 SAIIRTFAD
-1649 GDSLPIAAIDESGAE
+1649 GDSLPIAAVDESGAE
-1664 IGISNEERMSWEESG
+1664 IAISNEERMSWEESG

-1695 TSAARNEEAWS
+1695 TSAARNEESWS
-1706 FYYLASSRY
+1706 LYYLTSSRY
-1715 PYSINESKS
+1715 PYSINESKT